1 MKKIRIA
8 AAVVIMMMGMIFPS
22 FISSAASLGETVS
35 QNTEATLKAVD
46 YYTDEKTAALLVPS
60 RYSATEKLNK
70 KLEISK
76 RDGKDITKITDEEAI
91 QELNQDN
98 VKAISFGEAFERV
111 QGEIGQ
117 TIQRIVDSTAGAQ
130 DKGSTFYTEKISQN
144 KEKLL
149 LGLAYIERL
158 YNFNMGEKNIKDVL
172 LYEPGTYGIKVD
184 VLDWLI
190 KIGSAGGDT
199 LKLSNSN
206 KVFGYNKLFWSVT
219 GSFDLGAFLEENR
232 QKWIPDMTLDEWLL
246 QESPAFIVDDST
258 SDSTAGT
265 GLYSRLYNDAVM
277 QPYILPLLNVSEDS
291 IYVIANSATITFGIV
306 DCYLDRDLKISD
318 PVQYAEKREEFRKDL
333 EQGARQQK
341 AFIDLWRRVTKPENI
356 GQLTSNR
363 IVLDSLRIYSD
374 TTTSGQTEW
383 SAKFGE
389 KASIGVKEFFT
400 PLNLYDN
407 FMFSDGMAAGTGVRY
422 YLSKALS
429 ERGLATY
436 AHELTHLLVSPV
448 MLNKYGIRDGMQ
460 AEVYTRGM
468 FEPYELNDPPVFNL
482 NLIYDRQAFNE
493 RFHNAVPE
501 RFQDEK
507 DLQSYM
513 SGILDVIYTL
523 DYAEADIM
531 FSKTPEEKKKWFHKL
546 EQVEDTKTRSN
557 QGDAGSKHNLDSVRE
572 LTLDEAKELNNIDDL
587 IGNSII
593 VSRYEVDGTKTTGT
607 MASNGYYVVPLFSAN
622 YAGVQNDL
630 GVSGDV
636 MIRRQAFELLAEYG
650 YYEGMVPYISNQYKS
665 AAQSDQTILSDTYIL
680 RNIFGSTYATMA
692 DFKKGMFQKRIENVQ
707 KLKPVTIQWNNQTVT
722 IKNFAALQQ
731 LMKEAVESDLVNVNV
746 TPGGSNNI
754 RAQATQVEQLKA
766 EIFRAY
772 LFQTKDFQESIYGDG
787 QEPVEPTA
795 TPEVKPT
802 AAPTA
807 TPEVTPTVAPTA
819 TPEVT
824 PTVAPTVTPDAKP
837 DVTPGTTGKPDMTPG
852 VKPTAAPTNTP
863 GVKPTAAPTATPGEK
878 PVVTPGVKP
887 TAVPTNTP
895 GVKPT
900 AAPTNTPG
908 VKPTAVPT
916 NTPGVKPTVAPTN
929 TPGVKPTAVPT
940 NTPGVKPTAAPTAT
954 PGENPG
960 VTPDVKPTIAPS
972 DKPPVQPPADKPTL
986 TPGNMQTSAPAEK
999 DPAMSD
1005 NDNLLP
1011 DEDDDSILDG
1021 GALKSELLIAR
1032 VSASSK
1038 SQIIRWN
1045 SVKSADGYYIYGAK
1059 GNGKYKCLRTVS
1071 KKVLRWKRTGLK
1083 KGTQY
1088 RYYVM
1093 AYKIIDGKRVSISRS
1108 LPAYSI
1114 TKGGKYSDPVKLKAK
1129 RSFISVKSGKKIK
1142 LQVKAAGKKMNK
1154 ASKKVRYISANPS
1167 IAKVSKKGT
1176 ITGGRR
1182 GTCYIYCVAWNGL
1195 SKKIKVKVK

>member
-1 MKKIRIA
+1 MKKIRI
-8 AAVVIMMMGMIFPS
+8 VVVAMIMMLGMIVPS
-22 FISSAASLGETVS
+22 FICSAASVGETVS
-35 QNTEATLKAVD
+35 QNTEAALKAVD
-46 YYTDEKTAALLVPS
+46 YYKDEKVLGLVAPT
-60 RYSATEKLNK
+60 RYSLTDKLNK

-76 RDGKDITKITDEEAI
+76 RDGRDITKITDEEAI
-91 QELNQDN
+91 LELNQDN

-111 QGEIGQ
+111 QGEIGPI
-117 TIQRIVDSTAGAQ
+117 IQGIVDSSAGAQ
-130 DKGSTFYTEKISQN
+130 NQASTLLTEKILQN

-149 LGLAYIERL
+149 LGLSYVERL
-158 YNFNMGEKNIKDVL
+158 YNFNMGEKNIRDVL

-219 GSFDLGAFLEENR
+219 ASMNLGAFLEENR

-246 QESPAFIVDDST
+246 QESPAFIVDDSA
-258 SDSTAGT
+258 SDLTAGT
-265 GLYSRLYNDAVM
+265 GLYRRLYNDAVM

-306 DCYLDRDLKISD
+306 DCYLDRNLKSTNA
-318 PVQYAEKREEFRKDL
+318 VQYAEKREEFRKDL
-333 EQGARQQK
+333 EQSARQQK

-374 TTTSGQTEW
+374 TTTSGQAEW

-389 KASIGVKEFFT
+389 AASIGVREFFT

-422 YLSKALS
+422 YLSKALT

-448 MLNKYGIRDGMQ
+448 MLNQNGIRDGMQ

-501 RFQDEK
+501 RFQSEK

-513 SGILDVIYTL
+513 SGLLDVIYTL

-587 IGNSII
+587 IQNSII

-650 YYEGMVPYISNQYKS
+650 YYEGMVPYISNQYKA

-680 RNIFGSTYATMA
+680 KNIFGGTYGTMA
-692 DFKKGMFQKRIENVQ
+692 DFKKAMFQKRIDKVKE
-707 KLKPVTIQWNNQTVT
+707 LKPVTIQWNNQTVT
-722 IKNFAALQQ
+722 IKNFEALQQ
-731 LMKEAVESDLVNVNV
+731 LMKEAVESDLVNVSV

-754 RAQATQVEQLKA
+754 RAQATQIELLKA

-802 AAPTA
+802 A
-807 TPEVTPTVAPTA
+807 TPT
-819 TPEVT
+819 
-824 PTVAPTVTPDAKP
+824 
-837 DVTPGTTGKPDMTPG
+837 MTPG
-852 VKPTAAPTNTP
+852 VKPTATPTATPEAGPTATPDVTPEATEAP
-863 GVKPTAAPTATPGEK
+863 GVKPTATPTATPGVKPSATPNVTPEATEK
-878 PVVTPGVKP
+878 PEVKP
-887 TAVPTNTP
+887 TAT
-895 GVKPT
+895 
-900 AAPTNTPG
+900 
-908 VKPTAVPT
+908 
-916 NTPGVKPTVAPTN
+916 
-929 TPGVKPTAVPT
+929 
-940 NTPGVKPTAAPTAT
+940 
-954 PGENPG
+954 
-960 VTPDVKPTIAPS
+960 PS
-972 DKPPVQPPADKPTL
+972 DKPSVQPPADLPTA
-986 TPGNMQTSAPAEK
+986 TPGNMQTSAPADTDPGMPDK
-999 DPAMSD
+999 DD
-1005 NDNLLP
+1005 LVP
-1011 DEDDDSILDG
+1011 DGDDDSILEE
-1021 GALKSELLIAR
+1021 GALKSEPLIAK
-1032 VSASSK
+1032 VSASNK

-1045 SVKSADGYYIYGAK
+1045 SVKSADGYFIYGAK
-1059 GNGKYKCLRTVS
+1059 ANGKYKCLRTVS

-1083 KGTQY
+1083 KGTSY
-1088 RYYVM
+1088 RYYVE
-1093 AYKIIDGKRVSISRS
+1093 AYKLIDGKRVSLSKS
-1108 LPAYSI
+1108 LPAYST
-1114 TKGGKYSDPVKLKAK
+1114 TKGGKYGNPVKLQTK
-1129 RSFISVKSGKKIK
+1129 RSLVSVKSGKKMK
-1142 LQVKAAGKKMNK
+1142 LKVKAAGKKMNK

-1176 ITGGRR
+1176 VTGGRR

-1195 SKKIKVKVK
+1195 SKKIKVRVK

>member
-1 MKKIRIA
+1 MKKIRI
-8 AAVVIMMMGMIFPS
+8 VVVAMIMMLGIIVPS
-22 FISSAASLGETVS
+22 FICSAASVGETVS
-35 QNTEATLKAVD
+35 KNTEAALKAVD
-46 YYTDEKTAALLVPS
+46 YYKDEKISALLVPS

-76 RDGKDITKITDEEAI
+76 RDGRNI

-149 LGLAYIERL
+149 LGLSYVERL
-158 YNFNMGEKNIKDVL
+158 YNFNMGEKNIRDVL

-219 GSFDLGAFLEENR
+219 ASMNLGAFLEENR

-246 QESPAFIVDDST
+246 QESPAFIVDDSA
-258 SDSTAGT
+258 SDPTAGT

-306 DCYLDRDLKISD
+306 DCYLDRNLKSTNA
-318 PVQYAEKREEFRKDL
+318 VQYAEKREEFRKDL
-333 EQGARQQK
+333 EQSARQQK

-374 TTTSGQTEW
+374 TTTSGQAEW

-389 KASIGVKEFFT
+389 AASIGVREFFT

-422 YLSKALS
+422 YLSKALT

-448 MLNKYGIRDGMQ
+448 MLNQNGIRDGMQ

-501 RFQDEK
+501 RFQSEK

-513 SGILDVIYTL
+513 SGLLDVIYTL

-587 IGNSII
+587 IQNSII

-650 YYEGMVPYISNQYKS
+650 YYEGMVPYISNQYKA

-680 RNIFGSTYATMA
+680 KNIFGGTYGTMA
-692 DFKKGMFQKRIENVQ
+692 DFKKAMFQKRIDKVKE
-707 KLKPVTIQWNNQTVT
+707 LKPVTIQWNNQTVT
-722 IKNFAALQQ
+722 IKNFEALQQ
-731 LMKEAVESDLVNVNV
+731 LMKEAVESDLVNVSV

-754 RAQATQVEQLKA
+754 RAQATQIELLKA

-802 AAPTA
+802 AVPTMTPTA
-807 TPEVTPTVAPTA
+807 TPEVKPTA
-819 TPEVT
+819 TPT
-824 PTVAPTVTPDAKP
+824 A
-837 DVTPGTTGKPDMTPG
+837 TPG
-852 VKPTAAPTNTP
+852 VKPSATP
-863 GVKPTAAPTATPGEK
+863 NVTPEATEKPEVKPTAT
-878 PVVTPGVKP
+878 PVVTPEASAAPGKSPEPSEKPNVTPEATEKPEVKP
-887 TAVPTNTP
+887 S
-895 GVKPT
+895 
-900 AAPTNTPG
+900 
-908 VKPTAVPT
+908 
-916 NTPGVKPTVAPTN
+916 
-929 TPGVKPTAVPT
+929 
-940 NTPGVKPTAAPTAT
+940 AT
-954 PGENPG
+954 
-960 VTPDVKPTIAPS
+960 PS
-972 DKPPVQPPADKPTL
+972 DKPSVQPPADLPTA
-986 TPGNMQTSAPAEK
+986 TPGNMQTSAPADTDPGMPDK
-999 DPAMSD
+999 DD
-1005 NDNLLP
+1005 LVP
-1011 DEDDDSILDG
+1011 DGDDDSILEE
-1021 GALKSELLIAR
+1021 GAPKSELLIAK
-1032 VSASSK
+1032 VSASNK

-1045 SVKSADGYYIYGAK
+1045 SVKSADGYFIYGAK
-1059 GNGKYKCLRTVS
+1059 ANGKYKCLRTVS

-1083 KGTQY
+1083 KGTPY
-1088 RYYVM
+1088 RYYVK
-1093 AYKIIDGKRVSISRS
+1093 AYKLIDGKRVSLTKS
-1108 LPAYSI
+1108 LPAYSM
-1114 TKGGKYSDPVKLKAK
+1114 TKGGKYGNPVKLRTK
-1129 RSFISVKSGKKIK
+1129 RSLVSVKSGKKIK
-1142 LQVKAAGKKMNK
+1142 LNVKAAGKKMNK

-1176 ITGGRR
+1176 VTGGRR

-1195 SKKIKVKVK
+1195 SKKIKVRVK

>member
-1 MKKIRIA
+1 MKKIRI
-8 AAVVIMMMGMIFPS
+8 VVVAMIMMLGIIVPS
-22 FISSAASLGETVS
+22 FICSAASVGETVS
-35 QNTEATLKAVD
+35 QNTEAALKAVD
-46 YYTDEKTAALLVPS
+46 YYKDEKVLGLVAPP
-60 RYSATEKLNK
+60 RYSLTDKLNK

-76 RDGKDITKITDEEAI
+76 RDGRDITKITDEEAI
-91 QELNQDN
+91 LELNQDN

-111 QGEIGQ
+111 QGEIGPI
-117 TIQRIVDSTAGAQ
+117 IQRIVDSSAGAQ
-130 DKGSTFYTEKISQN
+130 NQDSTLLTEKILQN

-149 LGLAYIERL
+149 LGLSYVERL
-158 YNFNMGEKNIKDVL
+158 YNFNMGEKNIRDVL

-219 GSFDLGAFLEENR
+219 ASMNLGAFLEENR

-246 QESPAFIVDDST
+246 QESPAYIVDDSA
-258 SDSTAGT
+258 SDPTAGT
-265 GLYSRLYNDAVM
+265 GLYSRLYNDVVM

-306 DCYLDRDLKISD
+306 DCYVDRNLKSTNA
-318 PVQYAEKREEFRKDL
+318 VQYAEKREEFRKDL
-333 EQGARQQK
+333 EQSARQQK

-374 TTTSGQTEW
+374 TTTSGQAEW

-389 KASIGVKEFFT
+389 AASIGVREFFT

-422 YLSKALS
+422 YLSKALT

-448 MLNKYGIRDGMQ
+448 MLNQNGIRDGMQ

-501 RFQDEK
+501 RFQSEK
-507 DLQSYM
+507 DLKSYM
-513 SGILDVIYTL
+513 SGLLDVIYTL

-587 IGNSII
+587 IQNSII

-650 YYEGMVPYISNQYKS
+650 YYEGMVPYISNQYKA

-680 RNIFGSTYATMA
+680 KNIFGGTYGTMA
-692 DFKKGMFQKRIENVQ
+692 DFKKAMFQKRIDKVKE
-707 KLKPVTIQWNNQTVT
+707 LKPVTIQWNNQTVT
-722 IKNFAALQQ
+722 IKNFEALQQ
-731 LMKEAVESDLVNVNV
+731 LMKEAVESDLVNVSV

-754 RAQATQVEQLKA
+754 RAQATQIELLKA

-802 AAPTA
+802 AVPTMTPTA
-807 TPEVTPTVAPTA
+807 TPEVKPTA
-819 TPEVT
+819 TPT
-824 PTVAPTVTPDAKP
+824 A
-837 DVTPGTTGKPDMTPG
+837 TPG
-852 VKPTAAPTNTP
+852 VKPSATP
-863 GVKPTAAPTATPGEK
+863 NVTPEATEKPEVKPTAT
-878 PVVTPGVKP
+878 PVVTPEASAAPGKSPEPSEKPNVTPEATEKPEVKP
-887 TAVPTNTP
+887 S
-895 GVKPT
+895 
-900 AAPTNTPG
+900 
-908 VKPTAVPT
+908 
-916 NTPGVKPTVAPTN
+916 
-929 TPGVKPTAVPT
+929 
-940 NTPGVKPTAAPTAT
+940 AT
-954 PGENPG
+954 
-960 VTPDVKPTIAPS
+960 PS
-972 DKPPVQPPADKPTL
+972 DKPSVQPPADLPTA
-986 TPGNMQTSAPAEK
+986 TPGNMQTSAPADTDPGMPDK
-999 DPAMSD
+999 DD
-1005 NDNLLP
+1005 LVP
-1011 DEDDDSILDG
+1011 DGDDDSILEE
-1021 GALKSELLIAR
+1021 GALKSEPLIAK
-1032 VSASSK
+1032 VSASNK

-1045 SVKSADGYYIYGAK
+1045 SVKSADGYFIYGAK
-1059 GNGKYKCLRTVS
+1059 ANGKYKCLRTVS

-1083 KGTQY
+1083 KGTSY
-1088 RYYVM
+1088 RYYVE
-1093 AYKIIDGKRVSISRS
+1093 AYKLIDGKRVSLSKS
-1108 LPAYSI
+1108 LPAYST
-1114 TKGGKYSDPVKLKAK
+1114 TKGGKYGNPVKLRTK
-1129 RSFISVKSGKKIK
+1129 RSLVSVKSGKKIK
-1142 LQVKAAGKKMNK
+1142 LNVKAAGKKMNK

-1167 IAKVSKKGT
+1167 IAKVSKKG
-1176 ITGGRR
+1176 IVTGGRR
-1182 GTCYIYCVAWNGL
+1182 GTCYVYCVAWNGL
-1195 SKKIKVKVK
+1195 SKKIKVRVK

>member
-1 MKKIRIA
+1 MKKIRI
-8 AAVVIMMMGMIFPS
+8 VVVAMIMMLGIIVPS
-22 FISSAASLGETVS
+22 FICSAASVGETVS
-35 QNTEATLKAVD
+35 KNTKAALKAVD
-46 YYTDEKTAALLVPS
+46 YYKDEKISALLVPS

-76 RDGKDITKITDEEAI
+76 RDGRNITEITDEEAI

-149 LGLAYIERL
+149 LGLSYVERL
-158 YNFNMGEKNIKDVL
+158 YNFNMGEKNIRDVL

-219 GSFDLGAFLEENR
+219 ASMNLGAFLEENR

-246 QESPAFIVDDST
+246 QESPAFIVDDSA
-258 SDSTAGT
+258 SDPTAGT

-306 DCYLDRDLKISD
+306 DCYLDRNLKSTNA
-318 PVQYAEKREEFRKDL
+318 VQYAEKREEFRKDL
-333 EQGARQQK
+333 EQSARQQK

-374 TTTSGQTEW
+374 TTTSGQAEW

-389 KASIGVKEFFT
+389 AASIGVREFFT

-422 YLSKALS
+422 YLSKALT

-448 MLNKYGIRDGMQ
+448 MLNQNGIRDGMQ

-501 RFQDEK
+501 RFQSEK

-513 SGILDVIYTL
+513 SGLLDVIYTL

-587 IGNSII
+587 IQNSII

-650 YYEGMVPYISNQYKS
+650 YYEGMVPYISNQYKA

-680 RNIFGSTYATMA
+680 KNIFGGTYGTMA
-692 DFKKGMFQKRIENVQ
+692 DFKKAMFQKRIDKVKE
-707 KLKPVTIQWNNQTVT
+707 LKPVTIQWNNQTVT
-722 IKNFAALQQ
+722 IKNFEALQQ
-731 LMKEAVESDLVNVNV
+731 LMKEAVESDLVNVSV

-754 RAQATQVEQLKA
+754 RAQATQIELLKA

-802 AAPTA
+802 AVPTMTPTA
-807 TPEVTPTVAPTA
+807 TPEVKPTA
-819 TPEVT
+819 TPT
-824 PTVAPTVTPDAKP
+824 A
-837 DVTPGTTGKPDMTPG
+837 TPG
-852 VKPTAAPTNTP
+852 VKPSATP
-863 GVKPTAAPTATPGEK
+863 NVTPEATEKPEVKPTAT
-878 PVVTPGVKP
+878 PVVTPEASAAPGKSPEPSEKPNVTPEATEKPEVKP
-887 TAVPTNTP
+887 S
-895 GVKPT
+895 
-900 AAPTNTPG
+900 
-908 VKPTAVPT
+908 
-916 NTPGVKPTVAPTN
+916 
-929 TPGVKPTAVPT
+929 
-940 NTPGVKPTAAPTAT
+940 AT
-954 PGENPG
+954 
-960 VTPDVKPTIAPS
+960 PS
-972 DKPPVQPPADKPTL
+972 DKPSVQPPADLPTA
-986 TPGNMQTSAPAEK
+986 TPGNMQTSAPADTDPGMPDK
-999 DPAMSD
+999 DD
-1005 NDNLLP
+1005 LVP
-1011 DEDDDSILDG
+1011 DGDDDSILEE
-1021 GALKSELLIAR
+1021 GALKSELLIAK
-1032 VSASSK
+1032 VSASNK

-1045 SVKSADGYYIYGAK
+1045 SVKSADGYFIYGAK
-1059 GNGKYKCLRTVS
+1059 ANGKYKCLRTVS

-1093 AYKIIDGKRVSISRS
+1093 AYKIIDGKRVSLTKS
-1108 LPAYSI
+1108 LPAYSM
-1114 TKGGKYSDPVKLKAK
+1114 TKGGKYGNPVKLQTK
-1129 RSFISVKSGKKIK
+1129 RSLVSVKSGKKMK
-1142 LQVKAAGKKMNK
+1142 LKVKAAGKKMNK

-1176 ITGGRR
+1176 VTGGRR

-1195 SKKIKVKVK
+1195 SKKIKVRVK

>member
-1 MKKIRIA
+1 MKKIRI
-8 AAVVIMMMGMIFPS
+8 VVVAMIMMLGIIVPS
-22 FISSAASLGETVS
+22 FICSAASVGETVS
-35 QNTEATLKAVD
+35 KNTEAALKAVD
-46 YYTDEKTAALLVPS
+46 YYKDEKISALLVPS

-76 RDGKDITKITDEEAI
+76 RDGRNITEITDEEAI

-149 LGLAYIERL
+149 LGLSYVERL
-158 YNFNMGEKNIKDVL
+158 YNFNMGEKNIRDVL
-172 LYEPGTYGIKVD
+172 LYEPDTYGIKVD

-219 GSFDLGAFLEENR
+219 ASMNLGAFLEENR

-246 QESPAFIVDDST
+246 QESPAFIVDDSA
-258 SDSTAGT
+258 SDPTAGT

-306 DCYLDRDLKISD
+306 DCYLDRNLKSTNA
-318 PVQYAEKREEFRKDL
+318 VQYAEKREEFRKDL
-333 EQGARQQK
+333 KQSARQQK
-341 AFIDLWRRVTKPENI
+341 AFIDLWRRVTKPENR

-374 TTTSGQTEW
+374 TTTSGQAEW

-389 KASIGVKEFFT
+389 AASIGVREFFT

-422 YLSKALS
+422 YLSKALT

-448 MLNKYGIRDGMQ
+448 MLNQNGIRDGMQ

-501 RFQDEK
+501 RFQSEK

-513 SGILDVIYTL
+513 SGLLDVIYTL
-523 DYAEADIM
+523 DYAEADVM

-587 IGNSII
+587 IQNSII

-650 YYEGMVPYISNQYKS
+650 YYEGMVPYISNQYKA

-680 RNIFGSTYATMA
+680 KNIFGGTYGTMA
-692 DFKKGMFQKRIENVQ
+692 DFKKAMFQKRIDKVKE
-707 KLKPVTIQWNNQTVT
+707 LKPVTIQWNNQTVT
-722 IKNFAALQQ
+722 IKNFEALQQ
-731 LMKEAVESDLVNVNV
+731 LMKEAVESDLVNVSV

-754 RAQATQVEQLKA
+754 RAQATQIELLKA

-802 AAPTA
+802 AVPTMTPTA
-807 TPEVTPTVAPTA
+807 TPEVKPTA
-819 TPEVT
+819 TPT
-824 PTVAPTVTPDAKP
+824 A
-837 DVTPGTTGKPDMTPG
+837 TPG
-852 VKPTAAPTNTP
+852 VKPSATP
-863 GVKPTAAPTATPGEK
+863 NVTPEATEKPEVKPTAT
-878 PVVTPGVKP
+878 PVVTPEASAAPGKSPEPSEKPNVTPEATEKPEVKP
-887 TAVPTNTP
+887 S
-895 GVKPT
+895 
-900 AAPTNTPG
+900 
-908 VKPTAVPT
+908 
-916 NTPGVKPTVAPTN
+916 
-929 TPGVKPTAVPT
+929 
-940 NTPGVKPTAAPTAT
+940 AT
-954 PGENPG
+954 
-960 VTPDVKPTIAPS
+960 PS
-972 DKPPVQPPADKPTL
+972 DKPSVQPPADLPTA
-986 TPGNMQTSAPAEK
+986 TPGNMQTSAPADTDPGMPDK
-999 DPAMSD
+999 DD
-1005 NDNLLP
+1005 LVP
-1011 DEDDDSILDG
+1011 DGDDDSILEE
-1021 GALKSELLIAR
+1021 GALKSELLIAK
-1032 VSASSK
+1032 VSASNK

-1045 SVKSADGYYIYGAK
+1045 SVKSADGYFIYGAK
-1059 GNGKYKCLRTVS
+1059 ANGKYKCLRTVS

-1093 AYKIIDGKRVSISRS
+1093 AYKIIDGKRVSLTKS
-1108 LPAYSI
+1108 LPAYSM
-1114 TKGGKYSDPVKLKAK
+1114 TKGGKYGNPVKLQTK
-1129 RSFISVKSGKKIK
+1129 RSLVSVKSGKKMK
-1142 LQVKAAGKKMNK
+1142 LKVKAAGKKMNK

-1176 ITGGRR
+1176 VTGGRR

-1195 SKKIKVKVK
+1195 SKKIKVRVK

>member
-1 MKKIRIA
+1 MKKIRI
-8 AAVVIMMMGMIFPS
+8 VVVAMIMMLGMIVPS
-22 FISSAASLGETVS
+22 FICSAASVGETVS
-35 QNTEATLKAVD
+35 QNTEAALKAVD
-46 YYTDEKTAALLVPS
+46 YYKDEKVLGLVAPT
-60 RYSATEKLNK
+60 RYSLTDKLNK

-76 RDGKDITKITDEEAI
+76 RDGRDITKITDEEAI
-91 QELNQDN
+91 LELNQDN

-111 QGEIGQ
+111 QGEIGPI
-117 TIQRIVDSTAGAQ
+117 IQRIVDSTAGAQ

-149 LGLAYIERL
+149 LGLSYIERL
-158 YNFNMGEKNIKDVL
+158 YNFNMGEKNIRDVL
-172 LYEPGTYGIKVD
+172 LYEPGTYEIKVD

-219 GSFDLGAFLEENR
+219 ASMNLGAFLEENR

-246 QESPAFIVDDST
+246 QESPAFIVDDSA
-258 SDSTAGT
+258 SDPTAGT
-265 GLYSRLYNDAVM
+265 GLYRRLYNDAVM

-306 DCYLDRDLKISD
+306 DCYVDRNLKSTNA
-318 PVQYAEKREEFRKDL
+318 VQYAEKREEFRKDL
-333 EQGARQQK
+333 EQSARQQK

-374 TTTSGQTEW
+374 TTTSGQAEW

-389 KASIGVKEFFT
+389 AASIGVREFFT

-422 YLSKALS
+422 YLSKALT

-448 MLNKYGIRDGMQ
+448 MLNQNGIRDGMQ

-501 RFQDEK
+501 RFQSEK

-513 SGILDVIYTL
+513 SGLLDVIYTL

-587 IGNSII
+587 IQNSII

-650 YYEGMVPYISNQYKS
+650 YYEGMVPYISNQYKA

-680 RNIFGSTYATMA
+680 KNIFGGTYGTMA
-692 DFKKGMFQKRIENVQ
+692 DFKKAMFQKRIDKVKE
-707 KLKPVTIQWNNQTVT
+707 LKPVTIQWNNQTVT
-722 IKNFAALQQ
+722 IKNFDALQQ
-731 LMKEAVESDLVNVNV
+731 LMKEAVEYDLINVSV

-754 RAQATQVEQLKA
+754 RAQATQIELLKA

-802 AAPTA
+802 AVPT
-807 TPEVTPTVAPTA
+807 
-819 TPEVT
+819 
-824 PTVAPTVTPDAKP
+824 
-837 DVTPGTTGKPDMTPG
+837 MTPG
-852 VKPTAAPTNTP
+852 VT
-863 GVKPTAAPTATPGEK
+863 PTAAPTATPEAG
-878 PVVTPGVKP
+878 PTATPDVTPEATEAPGVKP
-887 TAVPTNTP
+887 TATPTATP
-895 GVKPT
+895 GVKPS
-900 AAPTNTPG
+900 ATPNVTPEATEKPE
-908 VKPTAVPT
+908 VKPTA
-916 NTPGVKPTVAPTN
+916 TPVVTPEASEAPGKSPEPSEKPNVTPEATEKPEVKPS
-929 TPGVKPTAVPT
+929 
-940 NTPGVKPTAAPTAT
+940 AT
-954 PGENPG
+954 
-960 VTPDVKPTIAPS
+960 PS
-972 DKPPVQPPADKPTL
+972 DKPSVQPPADLPTA
-986 TPGNMQTSAPAEK
+986 TPGNMQTSAPADTDPGMPDK
-999 DPAMSD
+999 DD
-1005 NDNLLP
+1005 LVP
-1011 DEDDDSILDG
+1011 DGDDDSILEE
-1021 GALKSELLIAR
+1021 GALKSEPLIAK
-1032 VSASSK
+1032 VSASNK

-1045 SVKSADGYYIYGAK
+1045 SVKSADGYFIYGAK
-1059 GNGKYKCLRTVS
+1059 ANGKYKCLRTVS

-1083 KGTQY
+1083 KGTSY
-1088 RYYVM
+1088 RYYVE
-1093 AYKIIDGKRVSISRS
+1093 AYKLIDGKRVSLSKS
-1108 LPAYSI
+1108 LPAYST
-1114 TKGGKYSDPVKLKAK
+1114 TKGGKYGNPVKLQTK
-1129 RSFISVKSGKKIK
+1129 RSLVSVKSGKKMK
-1142 LQVKAAGKKMNK
+1142 LKVKAAGKKMNK

-1176 ITGGRR
+1176 VTGGRR

-1195 SKKIKVKVK
+1195 SKKIKVRVK

>member
-1 MKKIRIA
+1 MKKIRI
-8 AAVVIMMMGMIFPS
+8 VVVAMIMMLGMIVPS
-22 FISSAASLGETVS
+22 FICSAASVGETVS
-35 QNTEATLKAVD
+35 QNTEAALKAVD
-46 YYTDEKTAALLVPS
+46 YYKDEKVLGLVAPT
-60 RYSATEKLNK
+60 RYSLTDKLNK
-70 KLEISK
+70 KREISK
-76 RDGKDITKITDEEAI
+76 RDGRDITKITDEEAI
-91 QELNQDN
+91 LELNQDN

-111 QGEIGQ
+111 QGEIGPI
-117 TIQRIVDSTAGAQ
+117 IQRIVDSSAGAQ
-130 DKGSTFYTEKISQN
+130 NQASTLLTEKILQN

-149 LGLAYIERL
+149 LGLSYVERL
-158 YNFNMGEKNIKDVL
+158 YNFNMGEKNIRDVL

-219 GSFDLGAFLEENR
+219 ASMNLGAFLEENR

-246 QESPAFIVDDST
+246 QESPAYIVDDSA
-258 SDSTAGT
+258 SDLTAGT
-265 GLYSRLYNDAVM
+265 GLYRRLYNDAVM

-306 DCYLDRDLKISD
+306 DCYVDRNLKSTNA
-318 PVQYAEKREEFRKDL
+318 VQYAEKREEFRKDL
-333 EQGARQQK
+333 EQSARQQK

-374 TTTSGQTEW
+374 TTTSGQAEW

-389 KASIGVKEFFT
+389 AASIGVREFFT

-422 YLSKALS
+422 YLSKALT

-448 MLNKYGIRDGMQ
+448 MLNQNGIRDGMQ

-501 RFQDEK
+501 RFQSEK

-513 SGILDVIYTL
+513 SGLLDVIYTL

-587 IGNSII
+587 IQNSII

-650 YYEGMVPYISNQYKS
+650 YYEGMVPYISNQYKA

-680 RNIFGSTYATMA
+680 KNIFGGTYGTMA
-692 DFKKGMFQKRIENVQ
+692 DFKKAMFQKRIDKVKE
-707 KLKPVTIQWNNQTVT
+707 LKPVTIQWNNQTVT
-722 IKNFAALQQ
+722 IKNFDALQQ
-731 LMKEAVESDLVNVNV
+731 LMKEAVEYDLINVNV
-746 TPGGSNNI
+746 TSGGYNNI
-754 RAQATQVEQLKA
+754 RAQATQVELLKA
-766 EIFRAY
+766 QIFRAY
-772 LFQTKDFQESIYGDG
+772 LSQTKDFQESIYGVA

-802 AAPTA
+802 A
-807 TPEVTPTVAPTA
+807 TPT
-819 TPEVT
+819 
-824 PTVAPTVTPDAKP
+824 
-837 DVTPGTTGKPDMTPG
+837 MTPG
-852 VKPTAAPTNTP
+852 VKPTATPTATPEAGPTATPDVTPEATEAP
-863 GVKPTAAPTATPGEK
+863 GVKPTATPTATPGVKPSATPNVTPEATEK
-878 PVVTPGVKP
+878 PEVKPTATPVVTPEASAAPGKSPEPSEKPNVTPEATEKPEVKP
-887 TAVPTNTP
+887 S
-895 GVKPT
+895 
-900 AAPTNTPG
+900 
-908 VKPTAVPT
+908 
-916 NTPGVKPTVAPTN
+916 
-929 TPGVKPTAVPT
+929 
-940 NTPGVKPTAAPTAT
+940 AT
-954 PGENPG
+954 
-960 VTPDVKPTIAPS
+960 PS
-972 DKPPVQPPADKPTL
+972 DKPSVQPPADLPTA
-986 TPGNMQTSAPAEK
+986 TPGNMQTSAPADTDPGMPDK
-999 DPAMSD
+999 DD
-1005 NDNLLP
+1005 LVP
-1011 DEDDDSILDG
+1011 DGDDDSILEE
-1021 GALKSELLIAR
+1021 GALKSEPLIAK
-1032 VSASSK
+1032 VSASNK

-1045 SVKSADGYYIYGAK
+1045 SVKSADGYFIYGAK
-1059 GNGKYKCLRTVS
+1059 ANGKYKCLRTVS

-1083 KGTQY
+1083 KGTSY
-1088 RYYVM
+1088 RYYVE
-1093 AYKIIDGKRVSISRS
+1093 AYKLIDGKRVSLTKS
-1108 LPAYSI
+1108 LPAYSM
-1114 TKGGKYSDPVKLKAK
+1114 TKGGKYGNPVKLQTK
-1129 RSFISVKSGKKIK
+1129 RSLVSVKSGKKMK
-1142 LQVKAAGKKMNK
+1142 LKVKAAGKKMNK

-1176 ITGGRR
+1176 VTGGRR

-1195 SKKIKVKVK
+1195 SKKIKVRVK

>member
-1 MKKIRIA
+1 MKKIRI
-8 AAVVIMMMGMIFPS
+8 VVVAMIMMLGIIVPS
-22 FISSAASLGETVS
+22 FICSAASVGETVS
-35 QNTEATLKAVD
+35 QNTEAALKAVD
-46 YYTDEKTAALLVPS
+46 YYKDEKVLGLVAPT
-60 RYSATEKLNK
+60 RYSLTDKLNK

-76 RDGKDITKITDEEAI
+76 RDGRDITKITDEEAI
-91 QELNQDN
+91 LELNQDN

-111 QGEIGQ
+111 QGEIGPI
-117 TIQRIVDSTAGAQ
+117 IQRIVDSSAGAQ
-130 DKGSTFYTEKISQN
+130 NQDSTLLTEKILQN

-149 LGLAYIERL
+149 LGLSYIERL
-158 YNFNMGEKNIKDVL
+158 YNFNMGEKNIRDVL

-219 GSFDLGAFLEENR
+219 ASMNLGAFLEENR

-246 QESPAFIVDDST
+246 QESPAYIVDDSA
-258 SDSTAGT
+258 SDPTAGT
-265 GLYSRLYNDAVM
+265 GLYSRLYNDVVM

-306 DCYLDRDLKISD
+306 DCYVDRNLKSTNA
-318 PVQYAEKREEFRKDL
+318 VQYAEKREEFRKDL
-333 EQGARQQK
+333 EQSARQQK

-374 TTTSGQTEW
+374 TTTSGQAEW

-389 KASIGVKEFFT
+389 AASIGVREFFT

-422 YLSKALS
+422 YLSKALT

-448 MLNKYGIRDGMQ
+448 MLNQNGIRDGMQ

-501 RFQDEK
+501 RFQSEK

-513 SGILDVIYTL
+513 SGLLDVIYTL

-587 IGNSII
+587 IQNSII

-607 MASNGYYVVPLFSAN
+607 MTSNGYYVVPLFSAN

-650 YYEGMVPYISNQYKS
+650 YYEGMVPYISNQYKA

-680 RNIFGSTYATMA
+680 KNIFGGTYGTMA
-692 DFKKGMFQKRIENVQ
+692 DFKKAMFQKRIDKVKE
-707 KLKPVTIQWNNQTVT
+707 LKPVTIQWNNQTVT
-722 IKNFAALQQ
+722 IKNFEALQQ
-731 LMKEAVESDLVNVNV
+731 LMKEAVESDLVNVSV

-754 RAQATQVEQLKA
+754 RAQATQIELLKA

-802 AAPTA
+802 AVPTA
-807 TPEVTPTVAPTA
+807 TPGVT
-819 TPEVT
+819 
-824 PTVAPTVTPDAKP
+824 
-837 DVTPGTTGKPDMTPG
+837 
-852 VKPTAAPTNTP
+852 
-863 GVKPTAAPTATPGEK
+863 PTAAPTATPEAG
-878 PVVTPGVKP
+878 PTATPDVTPEATEAPGVKP
-887 TAVPTNTP
+887 TATPTATP
-895 GVKPT
+895 GVKPS
-900 AAPTNTPG
+900 ATPNVTPEATEKPE
-908 VKPTAVPT
+908 VKPTA
-916 NTPGVKPTVAPTN
+916 TPVVTPEASAAPGKSPEPSEKPNVTPEATEKPEVKPS
-929 TPGVKPTAVPT
+929 
-940 NTPGVKPTAAPTAT
+940 AT
-954 PGENPG
+954 
-960 VTPDVKPTIAPS
+960 PS
-972 DKPPVQPPADKPTL
+972 DKPSVQPPADLPTA
-986 TPGNMQTSAPAEK
+986 TPGNMQTSAPADTDPGMPDK
-999 DPAMSD
+999 DD
-1005 NDNLLP
+1005 LVP
-1011 DEDDDSILDG
+1011 DGDDDSILEE
-1021 GALKSELLIAR
+1021 GALKSEPLIAK
-1032 VSASSK
+1032 VSASNK

-1045 SVKSADGYYIYGAK
+1045 SVKSADGYFIYGAK
-1059 GNGKYKCLRTVS
+1059 ANGKYKCLRTVS

-1083 KGTQY
+1083 KGTSY
-1088 RYYVM
+1088 RYYVE
-1093 AYKIIDGKRVSISRS
+1093 AYKLIDGKRVSLSKS
-1108 LPAYSI
+1108 LPAYST
-1114 TKGGKYSDPVKLKAK
+1114 TKGGKYGNPVKLQTK
-1129 RSFISVKSGKKIK
+1129 RSLVSVKSGKKMK
-1142 LQVKAAGKKMNK
+1142 LKVKAAGKKMNK

-1176 ITGGRR
+1176 VTGGRR

-1195 SKKIKVKVK
+1195 SKKIKVRVK

>member
-1 MKKIRIA
+1 MKKIRI
-8 AAVVIMMMGMIFPS
+8 VVVAMIMMLGIIVPS
-22 FISSAASLGETVS
+22 FICSAASVGETVS
-35 QNTEATLKAVD
+35 KNTEAALKAVD
-46 YYTDEKTAALLVPS
+46 YYKDEKISALLVPS

-76 RDGKDITKITDEEAI
+76 RDGRNITEITDEEAI

-111 QGEIGQ
+111 QGEIGPI
-117 TIQRIVDSTAGAQ
+117 IQRIVDSSAGAQ
-130 DKGSTFYTEKISQN
+130 NQDSTLLTEKILQN

-149 LGLAYIERL
+149 LGLSYIERL
-158 YNFNMGEKNIKDVL
+158 YNFNMGEKNIRDVL

-219 GSFDLGAFLEENR
+219 ASMNLGAFLEENR

-246 QESPAFIVDDST
+246 QESPAFIVDDSA
-258 SDSTAGT
+258 SDPTAGT

-306 DCYLDRDLKISD
+306 DCYLDRNLKSTNA
-318 PVQYAEKREEFRKDL
+318 VQYAEKREEFRKDL
-333 EQGARQQK
+333 EQSARQQK

-374 TTTSGQTEW
+374 TTTSGQAEW

-389 KASIGVKEFFT
+389 AASIGVREFFT

-422 YLSKALS
+422 YLSKALT

-448 MLNKYGIRDGMQ
+448 MLNQNGIRDGMQ

-501 RFQDEK
+501 RFQSEK

-513 SGILDVIYTL
+513 SGLLDVIYTL

-587 IGNSII
+587 IQNSII

-650 YYEGMVPYISNQYKS
+650 YYEGMVPYISNQYKA

-680 RNIFGSTYATMA
+680 KNIFGGTYGTMA
-692 DFKKGMFQKRIENVQ
+692 DFKKAMFQKRIDKVKE
-707 KLKPVTIQWNNQTVT
+707 LKPVTIQWNNQTVT
-722 IKNFAALQQ
+722 IKNFEALQQ
-731 LMKEAVESDLVNVNV
+731 LMKEAVESDLVNVSV

-754 RAQATQVEQLKA
+754 RAQATQIELLKA

-802 AAPTA
+802 AVPTMTPTA
-807 TPEVTPTVAPTA
+807 TPEVKPTA
-819 TPEVT
+819 T
-824 PTVAPTVTPDAKP
+824 P
-837 DVTPGTTGKPDMTPG
+837 DVTPGTTEKPG
-852 VKPTAAPTNTP
+852 VT
-863 GVKPTAAPTATPGEK
+863 PTATP
-878 PVVTPGVKP
+878 VVTPEASAAPGKSPEPSEKPNVTPEATEKPEVKP
-887 TAVPTNTP
+887 S
-895 GVKPT
+895 
-900 AAPTNTPG
+900 
-908 VKPTAVPT
+908 
-916 NTPGVKPTVAPTN
+916 
-929 TPGVKPTAVPT
+929 
-940 NTPGVKPTAAPTAT
+940 AT
-954 PGENPG
+954 
-960 VTPDVKPTIAPS
+960 PS
-972 DKPPVQPPADKPTL
+972 DKPSVQPPADLPTA
-986 TPGNMQTSAPAEK
+986 TPGNMQTSAPADTDPGMPDK
-999 DPAMSD
+999 DD
-1005 NDNLLP
+1005 LVP
-1011 DEDDDSILDG
+1011 DGDDDSILEE
-1021 GALKSELLIAR
+1021 GALKSELLIAK
-1032 VSASSK
+1032 VSASNK

-1045 SVKSADGYYIYGAK
+1045 SVKSADGYFIYGAK
-1059 GNGKYKCLRTVS
+1059 ANGKYKCLRTVS

-1093 AYKIIDGKRVSISRS
+1093 AYKIIDGKRVSLTKS
-1108 LPAYSI
+1108 LPAYSM
-1114 TKGGKYSDPVKLKAK
+1114 TKGGKYGNPVKLQTK
-1129 RSFISVKSGKKIK
+1129 RSLVSVKSGKKMK
-1142 LQVKAAGKKMNK
+1142 LKVKAAGKKMNK

-1176 ITGGRR
+1176 VTGGRR

-1195 SKKIKVKVK
+1195 SKKIKVRVK

>member
-1 MKKIRIA
+1 MKKIRI
-8 AAVVIMMMGMIFPS
+8 VVVAMIMMLGIIVPS
-22 FISSAASLGETVS
+22 FICSAASVGETVS
-35 QNTEATLKAVD
+35 QNTEAALKAVD
-46 YYTDEKTAALLVPS
+46 YYKDEKVLGLVAPT
-60 RYSATEKLNK
+60 RYSLTDKLNK

-76 RDGKDITKITDEEAI
+76 RDGRDITKITDEEAI
-91 QELNQDN
+91 LELNQDN

-111 QGEIGQ
+111 QGEIGPI
-117 TIQRIVDSTAGAQ
+117 IQRIVDSSAGAQ
-130 DKGSTFYTEKISQN
+130 NQDSTLLTEKILQN

-149 LGLAYIERL
+149 LGLSYIERL
-158 YNFNMGEKNIKDVL
+158 YNFNMGEKNIRDVL

-219 GSFDLGAFLEENR
+219 ASMNLGAFLEENR

-246 QESPAFIVDDST
+246 QESPAYIVDDSA
-258 SDSTAGT
+258 SDPTAGT
-265 GLYSRLYNDAVM
+265 GLYSRLYNDVVM

-306 DCYLDRDLKISD
+306 DCYVDRNLKSTNA
-318 PVQYAEKREEFRKDL
+318 VQYAEKREEFRKDL
-333 EQGARQQK
+333 EQSAKQQK

-374 TTTSGQTEW
+374 TTTSGQAEW

-389 KASIGVKEFFT
+389 AASIGVREFFT

-422 YLSKALS
+422 YLSKALT

-448 MLNKYGIRDGMQ
+448 MLNQNGIRDGMQ

-501 RFQDEK
+501 RFQSEK

-513 SGILDVIYTL
+513 SGLLDVIYTL

-587 IGNSII
+587 IQNSII

-650 YYEGMVPYISNQYKS
+650 YYEGMVPYISNQYKA

-680 RNIFGSTYATMA
+680 KNIFGGTYGTMA
-692 DFKKGMFQKRIENVQ
+692 DFKKAMFQKRIDKVKE
-707 KLKPVTIQWNNQTVT
+707 LKPVTIQWNNQTVT
-722 IKNFAALQQ
+722 IKNFEALQQ
-731 LMKEAVESDLVNVNV
+731 LMKEAVESDLVNVSV

-754 RAQATQVEQLKA
+754 RAQATQIELLKA

-802 AAPTA
+802 AVPTMTPTA
-807 TPEVTPTVAPTA
+807 TPEVKPTA
-819 TPEVT
+819 TPT
-824 PTVAPTVTPDAKP
+824 A
-837 DVTPGTTGKPDMTPG
+837 TPG
-852 VKPTAAPTNTP
+852 VKPSATP
-863 GVKPTAAPTATPGEK
+863 NVTPEATEKPEVKPTAT
-878 PVVTPGVKP
+878 PVVTPEASAAPGKSPEPSEKPNVTPEATEKPEVKP
-887 TAVPTNTP
+887 S
-895 GVKPT
+895 
-900 AAPTNTPG
+900 
-908 VKPTAVPT
+908 
-916 NTPGVKPTVAPTN
+916 
-929 TPGVKPTAVPT
+929 
-940 NTPGVKPTAAPTAT
+940 AT
-954 PGENPG
+954 
-960 VTPDVKPTIAPS
+960 PS
-972 DKPPVQPPADKPTL
+972 DKPSVQPPADLPTA
-986 TPGNMQTSAPAEK
+986 TPGNMQTSAPADTDPGMPDK
-999 DPAMSD
+999 DD
-1005 NDNLLP
+1005 LVP
-1011 DEDDDSILDG
+1011 DGDDDSILEE
-1021 GALKSELLIAR
+1021 GALKSELLIAK
-1032 VSASSK
+1032 VSASNK

-1045 SVKSADGYYIYGAK
+1045 SVKSADGYFIYGAK
-1059 GNGKYKCLRTVS
+1059 ANGKYKCLRTVS

-1083 KGTQY
+1083 KGTPY
-1088 RYYVM
+1088 RYYVK
-1093 AYKIIDGKRVSISRS
+1093 AYKLIDGKRVSLSKS
-1108 LPAYSI
+1108 LPAYST
-1114 TKGGKYSDPVKLKAK
+1114 TKGGKYGNPVKLRTK
-1129 RSFISVKSGKKIK
+1129 RSLVSVKSGKKIK
-1142 LQVKAAGKKMNK
+1142 LNVKAAGKKMNK
-1154 ASKKVRYISANPS
+1154 ASKKVRYLSTNPS
-1167 IAKVSKKGT
+1167 IAKVSKKG
-1176 ITGGRR
+1176 IVTGGRR
-1182 GTCYIYCVAWNGL
+1182 GTCYVYCVAWNGL
-1195 SKKIKVKVK
+1195 SKKIKVRVK

>member
-1 MKKIRIA
+1 MKKIRI
-8 AAVVIMMMGMIFPS
+8 VVVAMIMMLGIIVPS
-22 FISSAASLGETVS
+22 FICSAASVGETVS
-35 QNTEATLKAVD
+35 QNTEAALKAVD
-46 YYTDEKTAALLVPS
+46 YYKDEKVLGLVAPT
-60 RYSATEKLNK
+60 RYSLTDKLNK

-76 RDGKDITKITDEEAI
+76 RDGRDITKITDEEAI
-91 QELNQDN
+91 LELNQDN

-111 QGEIGQ
+111 QGEIGPI
-117 TIQRIVDSTAGAQ
+117 IQRIVDSSAGAQ
-130 DKGSTFYTEKISQN
+130 NQDSTLLTEKILQN

-149 LGLAYIERL
+149 LGLSYIERL
-158 YNFNMGEKNIKDVL
+158 YNFNMGEKNIRDVL

-219 GSFDLGAFLEENR
+219 ASMNLGAFLEENR

-246 QESPAFIVDDST
+246 QESPAFIVDDSA
-258 SDSTAGT
+258 SDPTAGT

-306 DCYLDRDLKISD
+306 DCYLDRNLKSTNA
-318 PVQYAEKREEFRKDL
+318 VQYAEKREEFRKDL
-333 EQGARQQK
+333 EQSARQQK

-374 TTTSGQTEW
+374 TTTSGQAEW

-389 KASIGVKEFFT
+389 AASIGVREFFT

-422 YLSKALS
+422 YLSKALT

-448 MLNKYGIRDGMQ
+448 MLNQHGIRDGMQ

-482 NLIYDRQAFNE
+482 NLIYDRQAYNE

-501 RFQDEK
+501 RFQSEK

-513 SGILDVIYTL
+513 SGLLDVVYTL

-587 IGNSII
+587 IQNSII

-650 YYEGMVPYISNQYKS
+650 YYEGMVPYISNQYKAS
-665 AAQSDQTILSDTYIL
+665 AQSDQTILSDTYIL
-680 RNIFGSTYATMA
+680 KNIFGGTYGTMA
-692 DFKKGMFQKRIENVQ
+692 DFKKAMFQKRIDKVKE
-707 KLKPVTIQWNNQTVT
+707 LKPVTIQWKNQTVT

-772 LFQTKDFQESIYGDG
+772 LSQTKDFDESIYGDG

-802 AAPTA
+802 AAPTMS
-807 TPEVTPTVAPTA
+807 PTA
-819 TPEVT
+819 TPEVKPTAT
-824 PTVAPTVTPDAKP
+824 PN
-837 DVTPGTTGKPDMTPG
+837 VTPGTTEAPEVKPTATPTATPG
-852 VKPTAAPTNTP
+852 VKPSATPNVTPEATEKPEVKPTATPVVTPEASASPEKPPEPTEKPNETPGATEKP
-863 GVKPTAAPTATPGEK
+863 GVKPSAT
-878 PVVTPGVKP
+878 
-887 TAVPTNTP
+887 
-895 GVKPT
+895 
-900 AAPTNTPG
+900 
-908 VKPTAVPT
+908 
-916 NTPGVKPTVAPTN
+916 
-929 TPGVKPTAVPT
+929 
-940 NTPGVKPTAAPTAT
+940 
-954 PGENPG
+954 
-960 VTPDVKPTIAPS
+960 PS
-972 DKPPVQPPADKPTL
+972 DKPSVQPPVDIPTS
-986 TPGNMQTSAPAEK
+986 TPGNMQTAAPGT
-999 DPAMSD
+999 DSVLTD
-1005 NDNLLP
+1005 GD
-1011 DEDDDSILDG
+1011 DESVLEE
-1021 GALKSELLIAR
+1021 GALKSELLIAK
-1032 VSASSK
+1032 VSTSK
-1038 SQIIRWN
+1038 TSQIIRWN

-1059 GNGKYKCLRTVS
+1059 ANGKYKCLRTVS

-1083 KGTQY
+1083 KGTPY
-1088 RYYVM
+1088 RYYVE
-1093 AYKIIDGKRVSISRS
+1093 AYKLIDGKRVSLSKS
-1108 LPAYSI
+1108 LPAYST
-1114 TKGGKYSDPVKLKAK
+1114 TKGGKYGNPVKLQTK
-1129 RSFISVKSGKKIK
+1129 RSLVSVKSGKKIK
-1142 LQVKAAGKKMNK
+1142 LNVKAAGKKMNK

-1167 IAKVSKKGT
+1167 IARVSKKG
-1176 ITGGRR
+1176 IVTGGRR
-1182 GTCYIYCVAWNGL
+1182 GTCYVYCVAWNGL
-1195 SKKIKVKVK
+1195 SKKIKVRVK

>member
-1 MKKIRIA
+1 MKKIRI
-8 AAVVIMMMGMIFPS
+8 VVVAMIMMLGIIVPS
-22 FISSAASLGETVS
+22 FICSAASVGETVS
-35 QNTEATLKAVD
+35 KNTEAALKAVD
-46 YYTDEKTAALLVPS
+46 YYKDEKISALLVPS

-76 RDGKDITKITDEEAI
+76 RDGRNITEITDEEAI
-91 QELNQDN
+91 LELNQDN

-111 QGEIGQ
+111 QGEIGPI
-117 TIQRIVDSTAGAQ
+117 IQRIVDSSAGAQ
-130 DKGSTFYTEKISQN
+130 NQDSTLLTEKILQN

-149 LGLAYIERL
+149 LGLSYIERL
-158 YNFNMGEKNIKDVL
+158 YNFNMGEKNIRDVL

-219 GSFDLGAFLEENR
+219 DSRNLGEFLEKSR
-232 QKWIPDMTLDEWLL
+232 QKWISDMTLDEWLL
-246 QESPAFIVDDST
+246 QESPAYIVDDSA
-258 SDSTAGT
+258 SDPTAGT
-265 GLYSRLYNDAVM
+265 GLYSRLYNDVVM

-306 DCYLDRDLKISD
+306 DCYLDRNLKSTNA
-318 PVQYAEKREEFRKDL
+318 VQYAEKREEFRKDL
-333 EQGARQQK
+333 EQSARQQK
-341 AFIDLWRRVTKPENI
+341 AFIDLWRRVTKPENR

-374 TTTSGQTEW
+374 TTTSGQAEW

-389 KASIGVKEFFT
+389 AASIGVREFFT

-422 YLSKALS
+422 YLSKALT

-448 MLNKYGIRDGMQ
+448 MLNQNGIRDGMQ

-501 RFQDEK
+501 RFQSEK

-513 SGILDVIYTL
+513 SGLLDVIYTL

-587 IGNSII
+587 IQNSII

-650 YYEGMVPYISNQYKS
+650 YYEGMVPYISNQYKA

-680 RNIFGSTYATMA
+680 KNIFGGTYGTMA
-692 DFKKGMFQKRIENVQ
+692 DFKKAMFQKRIDKVKE
-707 KLKPVTIQWNNQTVT
+707 LKPVTIQWNNQTVT
-722 IKNFAALQQ
+722 IKNFEALQQ
-731 LMKEAVESDLVNVNV
+731 LMKEAVESDLVNVSV

-754 RAQATQVEQLKA
+754 RAQATQIELLKA

-802 AAPTA
+802 AVPTMTPTA
-807 TPEVTPTVAPTA
+807 TPEVKPTA
-819 TPEVT
+819 T
-824 PTVAPTVTPDAKP
+824 P
-837 DVTPGTTGKPDMTPG
+837 DVTPGTT
-852 VKPTAAPTNTP
+852 
-863 GVKPTAAPTATPGEK
+863 EK
-878 PVVTPGVKP
+878 
-887 TAVPTNTP
+887 
-895 GVKPT
+895 
-900 AAPTNTPG
+900 
-908 VKPTAVPT
+908 
-916 NTPGVKPTVAPTN
+916 
-929 TPGVKPTAVPT
+929 
-940 NTPGVKPTAAPTAT
+940 
-954 PGENPG
+954 PG
-960 VTPDVKPTIAPS
+960 VTPDVKPTAAPTSTPGGKPDITPGATEKPDVKPSATPVVTPEASAAPGKSPEPSEKPNVTPGATEKPEVKPSATPS
-972 DKPPVQPPADKPTL
+972 DKPSVQPPADLPTA
-986 TPGNMQTSAPAEK
+986 TPGNMQTSAPADTDPGMPDK
-999 DPAMSD
+999 DD
-1005 NDNLLP
+1005 LVP
-1011 DEDDDSILDG
+1011 DGDDDSILEE
-1021 GALKSELLIAR
+1021 GALKSELLIAK
-1032 VSASSK
+1032 VSASNK

-1045 SVKSADGYYIYGAK
+1045 SVKSADGYFIYGAK
-1059 GNGKYKCLRTVS
+1059 ANGKYKCLRTVS

-1083 KGTQY
+1083 KGTPY
-1088 RYYVM
+1088 RYYVK
-1093 AYKIIDGKRVSISRS
+1093 AYKLIDGKRVSLSKS
-1108 LPAYSI
+1108 LPAYST
-1114 TKGGKYSDPVKLKAK
+1114 TKGGKYGNPVKLRTK
-1129 RSFISVKSGKKIK
+1129 RSLVSVKSGKKIK
-1142 LQVKAAGKKMNK
+1142 LNVKAAGKKMNK
-1154 ASKKVRYISANPS
+1154 ASKKVRYLSANPS
-1167 IAKVSKKGT
+1167 IAKVSKKG
-1176 ITGGRR
+1176 IVTGGRR
-1182 GTCYIYCVAWNGL
+1182 GTCYVYCVAWNGL
-1195 SKKIKVKVK
+1195 SKKIKVRVK

>member
-1 MKKIRIA
+1 MKKIRI
-8 AAVVIMMMGMIFPS
+8 VVVAMIMMLGIIVPS
-22 FISSAASLGETVS
+22 FICSAASVGETVS
-35 QNTEATLKAVD
+35 QNTEAALKAVD
-46 YYTDEKTAALLVPS
+46 YYKDEKIVPLLVPS

-76 RDGKDITKITDEEAI
+76 RDGRNITEITDEEAI

-98 VKAISFGEAFERV
+98 VKAISFGEAFEKV
-111 QGEIGQ
+111 QGEIGPI
-117 TIQRIVDSTAGAQ
+117 IQRIVDSTAGAQ

-149 LGLAYIERL
+149 LGLSYVERL

-219 GSFDLGAFLEENR
+219 GSGNLGAFLEENR

-246 QESPAFIVDDST
+246 QESPAFIVDDSA
-258 SDSTAGT
+258 SDPTAGI

-306 DCYLDRDLKISD
+306 DCYLDRNLKSTNA
-318 PVQYAEKREEFRKDL
+318 VQYAEKREEFRKDL

-341 AFIDLWRRVTKPENI
+341 AFIDLWRRVTKPENR

-374 TTTSGQTEW
+374 TTTSGQAEW

-389 KASIGVKEFFT
+389 KASIGVREFFT

-422 YLSKALS
+422 YLSKALT

-448 MLNKYGIRDGMQ
+448 MLNKNGIRDGMQ

-501 RFQDEK
+501 RFQSEK

-513 SGILDVIYTL
+513 SGLLDVIYTL

-587 IGNSII
+587 IQNSII

-650 YYEGMVPYISNQYKS
+650 YYEGMVPYISNQYKAS
-665 AAQSDQTILSDTYIL
+665 AQSDQTILSDTYIL
-680 RNIFGSTYATMA
+680 KKIFGGTYGTMA
-692 DFKKGMFQKRIENVQ
+692 DFKKAMFQKRIDKVKE
-707 KLKPVTIQWNNQTVT
+707 LKPVTIQWKNQTVT

-731 LMKEAVESDLVNVNV
+731 LMKEAVESDLVNVSV

-754 RAQATQVEQLKA
+754 RAQATQVELLKA

-772 LFQTKDFQESIYGDG
+772 LSQTKDFDESIYGDG
-787 QEPVEPTA
+787 QEPAEPTA

-802 AAPTA
+802 AVPTMTPTA
-807 TPEVTPTVAPTA
+807 TPEVTPTAAPTI
-819 TPEVT
+819 T
-824 PTVAPTVTPDAKP
+824 P
-837 DVTPGTTGKPDMTPG
+837 DVTPGTTATPEVTEKPG
-852 VKPTAAPTNTP
+852 VKPS
-863 GVKPTAAPTATPGEK
+863 AT
-878 PVVTPGVKP
+878 PVVTPEVS
-887 TAVPTNTP
+887 
-895 GVKPT
+895 
-900 AAPTNTPG
+900 AAPEKSPEPSEKPSETPEATE
-908 VKPTAVPT
+908 KPEL
-916 NTPGVKPTVAPTN
+916 KPS
-929 TPGVKPTAVPT
+929 
-940 NTPGVKPTAAPTAT
+940 AT
-954 PGENPG
+954 
-960 VTPDVKPTIAPS
+960 PS
-972 DKPPVQPPADKPTL
+972 DKPSVQPPADLPTS
-986 TPGNMQTSAPAEK
+986 TPGNMQTSAPADTDPGVPDK
-999 DPAMSD
+999 DDLVP
-1005 NDNLLP
+1005 NG
-1011 DEDDDSILDG
+1011 DDDSILEE
-1021 GALKSELLIAR
+1021 GALKSELLIAK
-1032 VSASSK
+1032 VSASNK

-1059 GNGKYKCLRTVS
+1059 ANGKYKCLRTVS

-1088 RYYVM
+1088 RYYVE
-1093 AYKIIDGKRVSISRS
+1093 AYKLIDGKRVSLSKS
-1108 LPAYSI
+1108 LPAYST
-1114 TKGGKYSDPVKLKAK
+1114 TKGGKYGNPVKLRTKQ
-1129 RSFISVKSGKKIK
+1129 SLVSVKSGKKIK
-1142 LQVKAAGKKMNK
+1142 LNVKAAGKKMNK
-1154 ASKKVRYISANPS
+1154 ASKKVRYLSANPS
-1167 IAKVSKKGT
+1167 IAKVSKKG
-1176 ITGGRR
+1176 IVTGGRR
-1182 GTCYIYCVAWNGL
+1182 GTCYVYCVAWNGL
-1195 SKKIKVKVK
+1195 SKKIKVRVK

>member
-1 MKKIRIA
+1 MKKIRI
-8 AAVVIMMMGMIFPS
+8 VVVAMIMMLGMIVPS
-22 FISSAASLGETVS
+22 FICSAASVGETVS
-35 QNTEATLKAVD
+35 QNTEAALKAVD
-46 YYTDEKTAALLVPS
+46 YYKDEKVLGLVAPT
-60 RYSATEKLNK
+60 RYSLTDKLNK

-76 RDGKDITKITDEEAI
+76 RDGRDITKITDEEAI
-91 QELNQDN
+91 LELNQDN

-111 QGEIGQ
+111 QGEIGPI
-117 TIQRIVDSTAGAQ
+117 IQRIVDSSAGAQ
-130 DKGSTFYTEKISQN
+130 NQDSTLLTEKILQN

-149 LGLAYIERL
+149 LGLSYIERL
-158 YNFNMGEKNIKDVL
+158 YNFNMGEKNIRDVL

-219 GSFDLGAFLEENR
+219 ASMNLGAFLEENR

-246 QESPAFIVDDST
+246 QESPAYIVDDSA
-258 SDSTAGT
+258 SDPTAGT

-306 DCYLDRDLKISD
+306 DCYLDRNLKSTNA
-318 PVQYAEKREEFRKDL
+318 VQYAEKREEFRKDL
-333 EQGARQQK
+333 EQSARQQK

-374 TTTSGQTEW
+374 TTTSGQAEW

-389 KASIGVKEFFT
+389 AASIGVREFFT

-422 YLSKALS
+422 YLSKALT

-448 MLNKYGIRDGMQ
+448 MLNQNGIRDGMQ

-501 RFQDEK
+501 RFQSEK

-513 SGILDVIYTL
+513 SGLLDVIYTL

-587 IGNSII
+587 IQNSII

-650 YYEGMVPYISNQYKS
+650 YYEGMVPYISNQYKA

-680 RNIFGSTYATMA
+680 KNIFGGTYGTMA
-692 DFKKGMFQKRIENVQ
+692 DFKKAMFQKRIDKVKE
-707 KLKPVTIQWNNQTVT
+707 LKPVTIQWNNQTVT
-722 IKNFAALQQ
+722 IKNFEALQQ
-731 LMKEAVESDLVNVNV
+731 LMKEAVESDLVNVSV

-754 RAQATQVEQLKA
+754 RAQATQIELLKA

-772 LFQTKDFQESIYGDG
+772 LFQTKDFQESIYGVA

-802 AAPTA
+802 ATPGVTPTA
-807 TPEVTPTVAPTA
+807 TPEVKPTA
-819 TPEVT
+819 TPT
-824 PTVAPTVTPDAKP
+824 A
-837 DVTPGTTGKPDMTPG
+837 TPG
-852 VKPTAAPTNTP
+852 VKPSATP
-863 GVKPTAAPTATPGEK
+863 NVTPEATEKPEVKPTAT
-878 PVVTPGVKP
+878 PVVTPEASAAPGKSPEPSEKPNVTPEATEKPEVKP
-887 TAVPTNTP
+887 S
-895 GVKPT
+895 
-900 AAPTNTPG
+900 
-908 VKPTAVPT
+908 
-916 NTPGVKPTVAPTN
+916 
-929 TPGVKPTAVPT
+929 
-940 NTPGVKPTAAPTAT
+940 AT
-954 PGENPG
+954 
-960 VTPDVKPTIAPS
+960 PS
-972 DKPPVQPPADKPTL
+972 DKPSVQPPADLPTA
-986 TPGNMQTSAPAEK
+986 TPGNMQTSAPADTDPGMPDK
-999 DPAMSD
+999 DD
-1005 NDNLLP
+1005 LVP
-1011 DEDDDSILDG
+1011 DGDDDSILEE
-1021 GALKSELLIAR
+1021 GALKSELLIAK
-1032 VSASSK
+1032 VSASNK

-1045 SVKSADGYYIYGAK
+1045 SVKSADGYFIYGAK
-1059 GNGKYKCLRTVS
+1059 ANGKYKCLRTVS

-1083 KGTQY
+1083 KGTPY
-1088 RYYVM
+1088 RYYVK
-1093 AYKIIDGKRVSISRS
+1093 AYKLIDGKRVSLSKS
-1108 LPAYSI
+1108 LPAYST
-1114 TKGGKYSDPVKLKAK
+1114 TKGGKYGNPVKLRTK
-1129 RSFISVKSGKKIK
+1129 RSLVSVKSGKKIK
-1142 LQVKAAGKKMNK
+1142 LNVKAAGKKMNK
-1154 ASKKVRYISANPS
+1154 ASKKVRYLSTNPS
-1167 IAKVSKKGT
+1167 IAKVSKKG
-1176 ITGGRR
+1176 IVTGGRR
-1182 GTCYIYCVAWNGL
+1182 GTCYVYCVAWNGL
-1195 SKKIKVKVK
+1195 SKKIKVRVK

>member
-1 MKKIRIA
+1 MKKIRI
-8 AAVVIMMMGMIFPS
+8 VVVAMIMMLGIIVPS
-22 FISSAASLGETVS
+22 FICSAASVGETVS
-35 QNTEATLKAVD
+35 QSTEAALKAVD
-46 YYTDEKTAALLVPS
+46 YYKDEKIIALLVPS

-76 RDGKDITKITDEEAI
+76 RDGRNITEITDEEAI

-111 QGEIGQ
+111 QGEIGPI
-117 TIQRIVDSTAGAQ
+117 IQRIVDSTAGAQ
-130 DKGSTFYTEKISQN
+130 NQESTFLTEKILQN

-149 LGLAYIERL
+149 LGLSYVERL

-219 GSFDLGAFLEENR
+219 ASMNLGAFLEENR

-246 QESPAFIVDDST
+246 QESSAFIVDDST
-258 SDSTAGT
+258 SNQTASTG
-265 GLYSRLYNDAVM
+265 LYNDAVM

-306 DCYLDRDLKISD
+306 DCYLDRNLKSTNAAL
-318 PVQYAEKREEFRKDL
+318 YAEKREEFRKDL
-333 EQGARQQK
+333 EQSAKQQK

-356 GQLTSNR
+356 GRLTSNR

-374 TTTSGQTEW
+374 TTTSGQAEW

-389 KASIGVKEFFT
+389 AASIGVREFFT

-422 YLSKALS
+422 YLSKALT

-448 MLNKYGIRDGMQ
+448 MLNQHGIRDGMQ

-482 NLIYDRQAFNE
+482 NLIYDRQAYNE

-501 RFQDEK
+501 RFQSEK

-513 SGILDVIYTL
+513 NGLLDVVYTL
-523 DYAEADIM
+523 DYAEADII
-531 FSKTPEEKKKWFHKL
+531 SKTPEEKKKWFHKL

-587 IGNSII
+587 IQNSII

-650 YYEGMVPYISNQYKS
+650 YYEGMVPYISNQYKAS
-665 AAQSDQTILSDTYIL
+665 AQSDQTILSDTYIL
-680 RNIFGSTYATMA
+680 KNIFGGTYGTMA
-692 DFKKGMFQKRIENVQ
+692 DFKKAMFQKRIDKVKE
-707 KLKPVTIQWNNQTVT
+707 LKPVTIQWKNQTVT

-731 LMKEAVESDLVNVNV
+731 LMKEAVESDLVNENV

-772 LFQTKDFQESIYGDG
+772 LSQTKDFEESIYGDG
-787 QEPVEPTA
+787 QEPIEPTA

-802 AAPTA
+802 AAPTMS
-807 TPEVTPTVAPTA
+807 PTA
-819 TPEVT
+819 TPEVKPTAT
-824 PTVAPTVTPDAKP
+824 PN
-837 DVTPGTTGKPDMTPG
+837 VTPGTTEAPEVKPTATPTATPG
-852 VKPTAAPTNTP
+852 VKPSATPNVTPEATEKPEVKPTATPVVSPEASASPEKSPEPTEKPNETPGATEKP
-863 GVKPTAAPTATPGEK
+863 GVKPSAT
-878 PVVTPGVKP
+878 
-887 TAVPTNTP
+887 
-895 GVKPT
+895 
-900 AAPTNTPG
+900 
-908 VKPTAVPT
+908 
-916 NTPGVKPTVAPTN
+916 
-929 TPGVKPTAVPT
+929 
-940 NTPGVKPTAAPTAT
+940 
-954 PGENPG
+954 
-960 VTPDVKPTIAPS
+960 PS
-972 DKPPVQPPADKPTL
+972 DKPSVQPPVDIPTS
-986 TPGNMQTSAPAEK
+986 TPGNMQTAAPGT
-999 DPAMSD
+999 DSV
-1005 NDNLLP
+1005 LP
-1011 DEDDDSILDG
+1011 DGDDESVLEE
-1021 GALKSELLIAR
+1021 GALKSELLIAK
-1032 VSASSK
+1032 VSTSK
-1038 SQIIRWN
+1038 TSQIIRWN

-1059 GNGKYKCLRTVS
+1059 ANGKYKCLRTVS

-1083 KGTQY
+1083 KGTLY
-1088 RYYVM
+1088 RYYVE
-1093 AYKIIDGKRVSISRS
+1093 AYKLIDGKRVSLSKS
-1108 LPAYSI
+1108 LPAYST
-1114 TKGGKYSDPVKLKAK
+1114 TKGGKYGNPVKLQTK
-1129 RSFISVKSGKKIK
+1129 RSLVSVKSGKKIK
-1142 LQVKAAGKKMNK
+1142 LNVKAAGKKMNK

-1167 IAKVSKKGT
+1167 IARVSKKG
-1176 ITGGRR
+1176 IVTGGRR
-1182 GTCYIYCVAWNGL
+1182 GTCYVYCVAWNGL
-1195 SKKIKVKVK
+1195 SKKIKVRVK

>member
-1 MKKIRIA
+1 MKKIRI
-8 AAVVIMMMGMIFPS
+8 VVVAMIMMLGIIVPS
-22 FISSAASLGETVS
+22 FICSAASVGETVS
-35 QNTEATLKAVD
+35 KNTEAALKAVD
-46 YYTDEKTAALLVPS
+46 YYKDEKISALLVPS

-76 RDGKDITKITDEEAI
+76 RDGRNITEITDEEAI

-149 LGLAYIERL
+149 LGLSYVERL
-158 YNFNMGEKNIKDVL
+158 YNFNMGEKNIRDVL

-219 GSFDLGAFLEENR
+219 ASMNLGAFLEENR

-246 QESPAFIVDDST
+246 QESPAFIVDDSA
-258 SDSTAGT
+258 SDPTAGT

-306 DCYLDRDLKISD
+306 DCYLDRNLKSTNA
-318 PVQYAEKREEFRKDL
+318 VQYAEKREEFRKDL
-333 EQGARQQK
+333 EQSARQQK
-341 AFIDLWRRVTKPENI
+341 AFIDLWRRVTKPENR

-374 TTTSGQTEW
+374 TTTSGQAEW

-389 KASIGVKEFFT
+389 AASIGVREFFT

-422 YLSKALS
+422 YLSKALT

-448 MLNKYGIRDGMQ
+448 MLNQNGIRDGMQ

-501 RFQDEK
+501 RFQSEK

-513 SGILDVIYTL
+513 SGLLDVIYTL

-587 IGNSII
+587 IQNSII

-650 YYEGMVPYISNQYKS
+650 YYEGMVPYISNQYKA

-680 RNIFGSTYATMA
+680 KNIFGGTYGTMA
-692 DFKKGMFQKRIENVQ
+692 DFKKAMFQKRIDKVKE
-707 KLKPVTIQWNNQTVT
+707 LKPVTIQWNNQTVT
-722 IKNFAALQQ
+722 IKNFEALQQ
-731 LMKEAVESDLVNVNV
+731 LMKEAVESDLVNVSV

-754 RAQATQVEQLKA
+754 RAQATQIELLKA

-802 AAPTA
+802 AVPTMTPTA
-807 TPEVTPTVAPTA
+807 TPEVKPTA
-819 TPEVT
+819 TPT
-824 PTVAPTVTPDAKP
+824 A
-837 DVTPGTTGKPDMTPG
+837 TPG
-852 VKPTAAPTNTP
+852 VKPSATP
-863 GVKPTAAPTATPGEK
+863 NVTPEATEKPEVKPTAT
-878 PVVTPGVKP
+878 PVVTPEASAAPGKSPEPSEKPNVTPEATEKPEVKP
-887 TAVPTNTP
+887 S
-895 GVKPT
+895 
-900 AAPTNTPG
+900 
-908 VKPTAVPT
+908 
-916 NTPGVKPTVAPTN
+916 
-929 TPGVKPTAVPT
+929 
-940 NTPGVKPTAAPTAT
+940 AT
-954 PGENPG
+954 
-960 VTPDVKPTIAPS
+960 PS
-972 DKPPVQPPADKPTL
+972 DKPSVQPPADLPTA
-986 TPGNMQTSAPAEK
+986 TPGNMQTSAPADTDPGMPDK
-999 DPAMSD
+999 DD
-1005 NDNLLP
+1005 LVP
-1011 DEDDDSILDG
+1011 DGDDDSILEE
-1021 GALKSELLIAR
+1021 GALKSELLIAK
-1032 VSASSK
+1032 VSASNK

-1045 SVKSADGYYIYGAK
+1045 SVKSADGYFIYGAK
-1059 GNGKYKCLRTVS
+1059 ANGKYKCLRTVS

-1093 AYKIIDGKRVSISRS
+1093 AYKIIDGKRVSLTKS
-1108 LPAYSI
+1108 LPAYSM
-1114 TKGGKYSDPVKLKAK
+1114 TKGGKYGNPVKLQTK
-1129 RSFISVKSGKKIK
+1129 RSLVSVKSGKKMK
-1142 LQVKAAGKKMNK
+1142 LKVKAAGKKMNK

-1176 ITGGRR
+1176 VTGGRR

-1195 SKKIKVKVK
+1195 SKKIKVRVK

>member
-1 MKKIRIA
+1 MKKIRI
-8 AAVVIMMMGMIFPS
+8 VVMAMIMMMGIIFPS

-35 QNTEATLKAVD
+35 QNTEAALKAVD
-46 YYTDEKTAALLVPS
+46 YYKDEKIAGFLAPS
-60 RYSATEKLNK
+60 RYTMADKLNK

-76 RDGKDITKITDEEAI
+76 RDGRNITEITDEEAVL
-91 QELNQDN
+91 ELNLDN
-98 VKAISFGEAFERV
+98 VKVVSYGEAFEKV

-117 TIQRIVDSTAGAQ
+117 IIQRIVDSSTGAQ
-130 DKGSTFYTEKISQN
+130 NQDSTFLTEKILQN

-149 LGLAYIERL
+149 LGLTYIERL
-158 YNFNMGEKNIKDVL
+158 YNFNMGEKNIRDVL
-172 LYEPGTYGIKVD
+172 LYEPGTYGISTD
-184 VLDWLI
+184 ILSWLI
-190 KIGSAGGDT
+190 KIGGAGGDT
-199 LKLSNSN
+199 LKVSNSN
-206 KVFGYNKLFWSVT
+206 KVFGYNKLFWDVT
-219 GSFDLGAFLEENR
+219 GSMNLGAFLEENR

-246 QESPAFIVDDST
+246 QESHACIVDDSAT
-258 SDSTAGT
+258 DPAAGA
-265 GLYSRLYNDAVM
+265 GLYSRLYNDTVL
-277 QPYILPLLNVSEDS
+277 QSYILPLLNVSEDS

-306 DCYLDRDLKISD
+306 DCYVDRSLKVSD
-318 PVQYAEKREEFRKDL
+318 PAQYAVKREEFREDL
-333 EQGARQQK
+333 KKSAGQQK
-341 AFIDLWRRVTKPENI
+341 AFIDLWRRITKPENR

-374 TTTSGQTEW
+374 TTTSAQAEW

-389 KASIGVKEFFT
+389 KASIGVREFFT

-422 YLSKALS
+422 YLSKALT

-448 MLNKYGIRDGMQ
+448 MLNQHGIRDGMQ

-468 FEPYELNDPPVFNL
+468 FEPYELNDPPAFNL
-482 NLIYDRQAFNE
+482 NLIYDRQTYNE
-493 RFHNAVPE
+493 RFHNAVPD

-513 SGILDVIYTL
+513 SGLLDVVYTL

-546 EQVEDTKTRSN
+546 EQIEDTNQRSN

-572 LTLDEAKELNNIDDL
+572 LTLDEAKGLNNIDDL
-587 IGNSII
+587 IQNSII
-593 VSRYEVDGTKTTGT
+593 VSRYEVNGTKTTGT
-607 MASNGYYVVPLFSAN
+607 IASNGYYVVQLFSAN
-622 YAGVQNDL
+622 YAGVQNDT

-650 YYEGMVPYISNQYKS
+650 YYEGMVPYISNQFKA

-680 RNIFGSTYATMA
+680 KKIFGSTYGTMA
-692 DFKKGMFQKRIENVQ
+692 DFKKAMFQKRIDKVKE
-707 KLKPVTIQWNNQTVT
+707 LKPVTIQWKNQTVT
-722 IKNFAALQQ
+722 IKNFAVLQQ

-746 TPGGSNNI
+746 TSDGFNNI

-766 EIFRAY
+766 QIFRAY

-787 QEPVEPTA
+787 QEPAEPTA
-795 TPEVKPT
+795 RPEVTAVPTSTPTAAPTASPTSTPSVTPGVTEKPGVTPEVKPT
-802 AAPTA
+802 ST
-807 TPEVTPTVAPTA
+807 
-819 TPEVT
+819 
-824 PTVAPTVTPDAKP
+824 
-837 DVTPGTTGKPDMTPG
+837 
-852 VKPTAAPTNTP
+852 PTNTP
-863 GVKPTAAPTATPGEK
+863 GVKPTSAPAATPTASPTSTPS
-878 PVVTPGVKP
+878 VTPGVTEK
-887 TAVPTNTP
+887 
-895 GVKPT
+895 
-900 AAPTNTPG
+900 
-908 VKPTAVPT
+908 
-916 NTPGVKPTVAPTN
+916 
-929 TPGVKPTAVPT
+929 
-940 NTPGVKPTAAPTAT
+940 
-954 PGENPG
+954 PG
-960 VTPDVKPTIAPS
+960 VTPTVTPEVKPTSAPAATPIASPTAIPS
-972 DKPPVQPPADKPTL
+972 VTPSNKPPVQPPAETD
-986 TPGNMQTSAPAEK
+986 S
-999 DPAMSD
+999 DMSD
-1005 NDNLLP
+1005 IDDLLP

-1093 AYKIIDGKRVSISRS
+1093 AYKIIDGKRVSISKS

-1114 TKGGKYSDPVKLKAK
+1114 TKGGKYGDPQKLQTK
-1129 RSFISVKSGKKIK
+1129 RSLVSVKSGKKIK
-1142 LQVKAAGKKMNK
+1142 LKIKASGKKLNK

-1167 IAKVSKKGT
+1167 IVKVSKTGT

>member
-1 MKKIRIA
+1 MDEKIRI
-8 AAVVIMMMGMIFPS
+8 VVVAMIMMLGIIVPS
-22 FISSAASLGETVS
+22 FICSAASVGETVS
-35 QNTEATLKAVD
+35 QNTEAALKAVD
-46 YYTDEKTAALLVPS
+46 YYKDEKVLGLVAPT
-60 RYSATEKLNK
+60 RYSLTDKLNK

-76 RDGKDITKITDEEAI
+76 RDGRDITKITDEEAI
-91 QELNQDN
+91 LELNQDN

-111 QGEIGQ
+111 QGEIGPI
-117 TIQRIVDSTAGAQ
+117 IQRIVDSSAGAQ
-130 DKGSTFYTEKISQN
+130 NQDSTLLTEKILQN

-149 LGLAYIERL
+149 LGLSYIERL
-158 YNFNMGEKNIKDVL
+158 YNFNMGEKNIRDVL

-219 GSFDLGAFLEENR
+219 ASMNLGAFLEENR
-232 QKWIPDMTLDEWLL
+232 QKWIQDMTLDEWLL
-246 QESPAFIVDDST
+246 QESPAFIVDDSA
-258 SDSTAGT
+258 SDPTAGT

-306 DCYLDRDLKISD
+306 DCYLDRNLKSTNA
-318 PVQYAEKREEFRKDL
+318 VQYAEKREEFRKDL
-333 EQGARQQK
+333 EQSARQQK

-374 TTTSGQTEW
+374 TTTSGQAEW

-389 KASIGVKEFFT
+389 AASIGVREFFT

-422 YLSKALS
+422 YLSKALT

-448 MLNKYGIRDGMQ
+448 MLNQNGIRDGMQ

-501 RFQDEK
+501 RFQSEK

-513 SGILDVIYTL
+513 SGLLDVIYTL

-546 EQVEDTKTRSN
+546 EQIEDTKTRSN

-587 IGNSII
+587 IQNSII

-650 YYEGMVPYISNQYKS
+650 YYEGMVPYISNQYKA

-680 RNIFGSTYATMA
+680 KNIFGGTYGTMA
-692 DFKKGMFQKRIENVQ
+692 DFKKAMFQKRIDKVKE
-707 KLKPVTIQWNNQTVT
+707 LKPVTIQWNNQTVT
-722 IKNFAALQQ
+722 FKNFEALQQ
-731 LMKEAVESDLVNVNV
+731 LMKEAVESDLVNVSV

-754 RAQATQVEQLKA
+754 RAQATQIELLKA

-802 AAPTA
+802 AVPTA
-807 TPEVTPTVAPTA
+807 TPGVTPTA
-819 TPEVT
+819 
-824 PTVAPTVTPDAKP
+824 APTVTPDAKP
-837 DVTPGTTGKPDMTPG
+837 DVTPGTT
-852 VKPTAAPTNTP
+852 
-863 GVKPTAAPTATPGEK
+863 EK
-878 PVVTPGVKP
+878 
-887 TAVPTNTP
+887 
-895 GVKPT
+895 
-900 AAPTNTPG
+900 
-908 VKPTAVPT
+908 
-916 NTPGVKPTVAPTN
+916 
-929 TPGVKPTAVPT
+929 
-940 NTPGVKPTAAPTAT
+940 
-954 PGENPG
+954 PG
-960 VTPDVKPTIAPS
+960 VTPDVKPTAAPTSTPGGKPDITPGATEKPDVKPSATPS
-972 DKPPVQPPADKPTL
+972 DKPSVQPPADIPTS
-986 TPGNMQTSAPAEK
+986 TPGNLQTAAPGT
-999 DPAMSD
+999 DSV
-1005 NDNLLP
+1005 LP
-1011 DEDDDSILDG
+1011 DGDDDNVLEE
-1021 GALKSELLIAR
+1021 GALKSELLIAK
-1032 VSASSK
+1032 VSTSK
-1038 SQIIRWN
+1038 TSQIIRWN

-1059 GNGKYKCLRTVS
+1059 ANGKYKCLRTVS
-1071 KKVLRWKRTGLK
+1071 KKILRWKRTGLK
-1083 KGTQY
+1083 KGTPY
-1088 RYYVM
+1088 RYYVE
-1093 AYKIIDGKRVSISRS
+1093 AYKLIDGMRVSLSKS
-1108 LPAYSI
+1108 LPAYST
-1114 TKGGKYSDPVKLKAK
+1114 TKGGKYGNPVKLQTK
-1129 RSFISVKSGKKIK
+1129 RSLVSVKSGKMIK
-1142 LQVKAAGKKMNK
+1142 LNVKAAGKKMNK

-1176 ITGGRR
+1176 VTGGRR

-1195 SKKIKVKVK
+1195 SKKIKVRVK

>member
-1 MKKIRIA
+1 MKKIRI
-8 AAVVIMMMGMIFPS
+8 VVVAMIMMLGIIVPS
-22 FISSAASLGETVS
+22 FICSAASVGETVS
-35 QNTEATLKAVD
+35 KNTEAALKAVD
-46 YYTDEKTAALLVPS
+46 YYKDEKISALLVPS

-76 RDGKDITKITDEEAI
+76 RDGRNITEITDEEAI

-149 LGLAYIERL
+149 LGLSYVERL
-158 YNFNMGEKNIKDVL
+158 YNFNMGEKNIRDVL

-219 GSFDLGAFLEENR
+219 ASMNLGAFLEENR

-246 QESPAFIVDDST
+246 QESPAFIVDDSA
-258 SDSTAGT
+258 SDPTAGT

-306 DCYLDRDLKISD
+306 DCYLDRNLKSTNA
-318 PVQYAEKREEFRKDL
+318 VQYAEKREEFRKDL
-333 EQGARQQK
+333 EQSARQQK

-374 TTTSGQTEW
+374 TTTSGQAEW

-389 KASIGVKEFFT
+389 AASIGVREFFT

-422 YLSKALS
+422 YLSKALT

-448 MLNKYGIRDGMQ
+448 MLNQNGIRDGMQ

-501 RFQDEK
+501 RFQSEK

-513 SGILDVIYTL
+513 SGLLDVIYTL

-587 IGNSII
+587 IQNSII

-650 YYEGMVPYISNQYKS
+650 YYEGMVPYISNQYKA

-680 RNIFGSTYATMA
+680 KNIFGGTYGTMA
-692 DFKKGMFQKRIENVQ
+692 DFKKAMFQKRIDKVKE
-707 KLKPVTIQWNNQTVT
+707 LKPVTIQWNNQTVT
-722 IKNFAALQQ
+722 IKNFEALQQ
-731 LMKEAVESDLVNVNV
+731 LMKEAVESDLVNVSV

-754 RAQATQVEQLKA
+754 RAQATQIELLKA

-802 AAPTA
+802 AVPTMTPTA
-807 TPEVTPTVAPTA
+807 TPEVKPTA
-819 TPEVT
+819 TPT
-824 PTVAPTVTPDAKP
+824 A
-837 DVTPGTTGKPDMTPG
+837 TPG
-852 VKPTAAPTNTP
+852 VKPSATP
-863 GVKPTAAPTATPGEK
+863 NVTPEATEKPEVKPTAT
-878 PVVTPGVKP
+878 PVVTPEASAAPGKSPEPSEKPNVTPEATEKPEVKP
-887 TAVPTNTP
+887 S
-895 GVKPT
+895 
-900 AAPTNTPG
+900 
-908 VKPTAVPT
+908 
-916 NTPGVKPTVAPTN
+916 
-929 TPGVKPTAVPT
+929 
-940 NTPGVKPTAAPTAT
+940 AT
-954 PGENPG
+954 
-960 VTPDVKPTIAPS
+960 PS
-972 DKPPVQPPADKPTL
+972 DKPSVQPPADLPTA
-986 TPGNMQTSAPAEK
+986 TPGNMQTSAPADTDPGMPDK
-999 DPAMSD
+999 DD
-1005 NDNLLP
+1005 LVP
-1011 DEDDDSILDG
+1011 DGDDDSILEE
-1021 GALKSELLIAR
+1021 GALKSELLIAK
-1032 VSASSK
+1032 VSASNK

-1045 SVKSADGYYIYGAK
+1045 SVKSADGYFIYGAK
-1059 GNGKYKCLRTVS
+1059 ANGKYKCLRTVS

-1093 AYKIIDGKRVSISRS
+1093 AYKIIDGKRVSLTKS
-1108 LPAYSI
+1108 LPAYSM
-1114 TKGGKYSDPVKLKAK
+1114 TKGGKYGNPVKLQTK
-1129 RSFISVKSGKKIK
+1129 RSLVSVKSGKKMK
-1142 LQVKAAGKKMNK
+1142 LKVKAAGKKMNK

-1176 ITGGRR
+1176 VTGGRR

-1195 SKKIKVKVK
+1195 SKKIKVRVK

>member
-1 MKKIRIA
+1 MKKIRI
-8 AAVVIMMMGMIFPS
+8 VVVAMIMMLGIIVPS
-22 FISSAASLGETVS
+22 FICSAASVGETVS
-35 QNTEATLKAVD
+35 KNTEAALKAVD
-46 YYTDEKTAALLVPS
+46 YYKDEKISALLVPS

-76 RDGKDITKITDEEAI
+76 RDGRNITEITDEEAI

-149 LGLAYIERL
+149 LGLSYVERL
-158 YNFNMGEKNIKDVL
+158 YNFNMGEKNIRDVL

-199 LKLSNSN
+199 LKLSHSN

-219 GSFDLGAFLEENR
+219 ASMNLGAFLEENR

-246 QESPAFIVDDST
+246 QESPAFIVDDSA
-258 SDSTAGT
+258 SDPTAGT

-306 DCYLDRDLKISD
+306 DCYLDRNLKSTNA
-318 PVQYAEKREEFRKDL
+318 VQYAEKREEFRKDL
-333 EQGARQQK
+333 EQSARQQK

-374 TTTSGQTEW
+374 TTTSGQAEW

-389 KASIGVKEFFT
+389 AASIGVREFFT

-422 YLSKALS
+422 YLSKALT

-448 MLNKYGIRDGMQ
+448 MLNQNGIRDGMQ

-501 RFQDEK
+501 RFQSEK

-513 SGILDVIYTL
+513 SGLLDVIYTL

-587 IGNSII
+587 IQNSII

-650 YYEGMVPYISNQYKS
+650 YYEGMVPYISNQYKA

-680 RNIFGSTYATMA
+680 KNIFGGTYGTMA
-692 DFKKGMFQKRIENVQ
+692 DFKKAMFQKRIDKVKE
-707 KLKPVTIQWNNQTVT
+707 LKPVTIQWNNQTVT
-722 IKNFAALQQ
+722 IKNFEALQQ
-731 LMKEAVESDLVNVNV
+731 LMKEAVESDLVNVSV

-754 RAQATQVEQLKA
+754 RAQATQIELLKA

-802 AAPTA
+802 AVPTMTPTA
-807 TPEVTPTVAPTA
+807 TPEVKPTA
-819 TPEVT
+819 TPT
-824 PTVAPTVTPDAKP
+824 A
-837 DVTPGTTGKPDMTPG
+837 TPG
-852 VKPTAAPTNTP
+852 VKPSATP
-863 GVKPTAAPTATPGEK
+863 NVTPEATEKPEVKPTAT
-878 PVVTPGVKP
+878 PVVTPEASAAPGKSPEPSEKPNVTPEATEKPEVKP
-887 TAVPTNTP
+887 S
-895 GVKPT
+895 
-900 AAPTNTPG
+900 
-908 VKPTAVPT
+908 
-916 NTPGVKPTVAPTN
+916 
-929 TPGVKPTAVPT
+929 
-940 NTPGVKPTAAPTAT
+940 AT
-954 PGENPG
+954 
-960 VTPDVKPTIAPS
+960 PS
-972 DKPPVQPPADKPTL
+972 DKPSVQPPADLPTA
-986 TPGNMQTSAPAEK
+986 TPGNMQTSAPADTDPGMPDK
-999 DPAMSD
+999 DD
-1005 NDNLLP
+1005 LVP
-1011 DEDDDSILDG
+1011 DGDDDSILEE
-1021 GALKSELLIAR
+1021 GALKSELLIAK
-1032 VSASSK
+1032 VSASNK

-1045 SVKSADGYYIYGAK
+1045 SVKSADGYFIYGAK
-1059 GNGKYKCLRTVS
+1059 ANGKYKCLRTVS

-1093 AYKIIDGKRVSISRS
+1093 AYKIIDGKRVSLTKS
-1108 LPAYSI
+1108 LPAYSM
-1114 TKGGKYSDPVKLKAK
+1114 TKGGKYGNPVKLQTK
-1129 RSFISVKSGKKIK
+1129 RSLVSVKSGKKMK
-1142 LQVKAAGKKMNK
+1142 LKVKAAGKKMNK

-1176 ITGGRR
+1176 VTGGRR

-1195 SKKIKVKVK
+1195 SKKIKVRVK

>member
-1 MKKIRIA
+1 MKKIRI
-8 AAVVIMMMGMIFPS
+8 VVVAMIMMLGMIVPS
-22 FISSAASLGETVS
+22 FICSAASVGETVS
-35 QNTEATLKAVD
+35 QNTEAALKAVD
-46 YYTDEKTAALLVPS
+46 YYKDEKVLGLVAPT
-60 RYSATEKLNK
+60 RYSLTDKLNK

-76 RDGKDITKITDEEAI
+76 RDGRDITKITDEEAI
-91 QELNQDN
+91 LELNQDN

-111 QGEIGQ
+111 QGEIGPI
-117 TIQRIVDSTAGAQ
+117 IQRIVDSSAGAQ
-130 DKGSTFYTEKISQN
+130 NQDSTLLTEKILQN

-149 LGLAYIERL
+149 LGLSYIERL
-158 YNFNMGEKNIKDVL
+158 YNFNMGEKNIRDVL

-219 GSFDLGAFLEENR
+219 ASMNLGAFLEENR

-246 QESPAFIVDDST
+246 QESPAYIVDDSA
-258 SDSTAGT
+258 SDPTAGT
-265 GLYSRLYNDAVM
+265 GLYSRLYNDVVM

-306 DCYLDRDLKISD
+306 DCYVDRNLKSTNA
-318 PVQYAEKREEFRKDL
+318 VQYAEKREEFRKDL
-333 EQGARQQK
+333 EQSARQQK

-374 TTTSGQTEW
+374 TTTSGQAEW

-389 KASIGVKEFFT
+389 AASIGVREFFT

-422 YLSKALS
+422 YLSKALT

-448 MLNKYGIRDGMQ
+448 MLNQNGIRDGMQ

-501 RFQDEK
+501 RFQSEK

-513 SGILDVIYTL
+513 SGLLDVIYTL

-587 IGNSII
+587 IQNSII

-650 YYEGMVPYISNQYKS
+650 YYEGMVPYISNQYKA

-680 RNIFGSTYATMA
+680 KNIFGGTYGTMA
-692 DFKKGMFQKRIENVQ
+692 DFKKAMFQKRIDKVKE
-707 KLKPVTIQWNNQTVT
+707 LKPVTIQWNNQTVT
-722 IKNFAALQQ
+722 IKNFEALQQ
-731 LMKEAVESDLVNVNV
+731 LMKEAVESDLVNVSV

-754 RAQATQVEQLKA
+754 RAQATQIELLKA

-802 AAPTA
+802 AVPTMTPTA
-807 TPEVTPTVAPTA
+807 TPEVKPTA
-819 TPEVT
+819 TPT
-824 PTVAPTVTPDAKP
+824 A
-837 DVTPGTTGKPDMTPG
+837 TPG
-852 VKPTAAPTNTP
+852 VKPSATP
-863 GVKPTAAPTATPGEK
+863 NVTPEATEKPEVKPTAT
-878 PVVTPGVKP
+878 PVVTPEASAAPGKSPEPSEKPNVTPEATEKPEVKP
-887 TAVPTNTP
+887 S
-895 GVKPT
+895 
-900 AAPTNTPG
+900 
-908 VKPTAVPT
+908 
-916 NTPGVKPTVAPTN
+916 
-929 TPGVKPTAVPT
+929 
-940 NTPGVKPTAAPTAT
+940 AT
-954 PGENPG
+954 
-960 VTPDVKPTIAPS
+960 PS
-972 DKPPVQPPADKPTL
+972 DKPSVQPPADLPTA
-986 TPGNMQTSAPAEK
+986 TPGNMQTSAPADTDPGMPDK
-999 DPAMSD
+999 DD
-1005 NDNLLP
+1005 LVP
-1011 DEDDDSILDG
+1011 DGDDDSILEE
-1021 GALKSELLIAR
+1021 GALKSELLIAK
-1032 VSASSK
+1032 VSASNK

-1045 SVKSADGYYIYGAK
+1045 SVKSADGYFIYGAK
-1059 GNGKYKCLRTVS
+1059 ANGKYKCLRTVS

-1083 KGTQY
+1083 KGTPY
-1088 RYYVM
+1088 RYYVK
-1093 AYKIIDGKRVSISRS
+1093 AYKLIDGKRVSLSKS
-1108 LPAYSI
+1108 LPAYST
-1114 TKGGKYSDPVKLKAK
+1114 TKGGKYGNPVKLRTK
-1129 RSFISVKSGKKIK
+1129 RSLVSVKSGKKIK
-1142 LQVKAAGKKMNK
+1142 LNVKAAGKKMNK
-1154 ASKKVRYISANPS
+1154 ASKKVRYLSTNPS
-1167 IAKVSKKGT
+1167 IAKVSKKG
-1176 ITGGRR
+1176 IVTGGRR
-1182 GTCYIYCVAWNGL
+1182 GTCYVYCVAWNGL
-1195 SKKIKVKVK
+1195 SKKIKVRVK

>member
-1 MKKIRIA
+1 MKKIRI
-8 AAVVIMMMGMIFPS
+8 VVVAMIMMLGMIVPS
-22 FISSAASLGETVS
+22 FICSAASVGETVS
-35 QNTEATLKAVD
+35 KNTEAALKAVD
-46 YYTDEKTAALLVPS
+46 YYKDEKISALLVPS

-76 RDGKDITKITDEEAI
+76 RDGRNITEITDEEAI

-149 LGLAYIERL
+149 LGLSYVERL
-158 YNFNMGEKNIKDVL
+158 YNFNMGEKNIRDVL
-172 LYEPGTYGIKVD
+172 LYEPDTYGIKVD

-219 GSFDLGAFLEENR
+219 ASMNLGAFLEENR

-246 QESPAFIVDDST
+246 QESPAFIVDDSA
-258 SDSTAGT
+258 SDPTAGT

-306 DCYLDRDLKISD
+306 DCYLDRNLKSTNA
-318 PVQYAEKREEFRKDL
+318 VQYAEKREEFRKDL
-333 EQGARQQK
+333 KQSARQQK
-341 AFIDLWRRVTKPENI
+341 AFIDLWRRVTKPENR

-374 TTTSGQTEW
+374 TTTSGQAEW

-389 KASIGVKEFFT
+389 AASIGVREFFT

-422 YLSKALS
+422 YLSKALT

-448 MLNKYGIRDGMQ
+448 MLNQNGIRDGMQ

-501 RFQDEK
+501 RFQSEK

-513 SGILDVIYTL
+513 SGLLDVIYTL
-523 DYAEADIM
+523 DYAEADVM

-587 IGNSII
+587 IQNSII

-650 YYEGMVPYISNQYKS
+650 YYEGMVPYISNQYKA

-680 RNIFGSTYATMA
+680 KNIFGGTYGTMA
-692 DFKKGMFQKRIENVQ
+692 DFKKAMFQKRIDKVKE
-707 KLKPVTIQWNNQTVT
+707 LKPVTIQWNNQTVT
-722 IKNFAALQQ
+722 IKNFEALQQ
-731 LMKEAVESDLVNVNV
+731 LMKEAVESDLVNVSV

-754 RAQATQVEQLKA
+754 RAQATQIELLKA

-802 AAPTA
+802 AVPTMTPTA
-807 TPEVTPTVAPTA
+807 TPEVKPTA
-819 TPEVT
+819 TPT
-824 PTVAPTVTPDAKP
+824 A
-837 DVTPGTTGKPDMTPG
+837 TPG
-852 VKPTAAPTNTP
+852 VKPSATP
-863 GVKPTAAPTATPGEK
+863 NVTPEATEKPEVKPTAT
-878 PVVTPGVKP
+878 PVVTPEASAAPGKSPEPSEKPNVTPEATEKPEVKP
-887 TAVPTNTP
+887 S
-895 GVKPT
+895 
-900 AAPTNTPG
+900 
-908 VKPTAVPT
+908 
-916 NTPGVKPTVAPTN
+916 
-929 TPGVKPTAVPT
+929 
-940 NTPGVKPTAAPTAT
+940 AT
-954 PGENPG
+954 
-960 VTPDVKPTIAPS
+960 PS
-972 DKPPVQPPADKPTL
+972 DKPSVQPPADLPTA
-986 TPGNMQTSAPAEK
+986 TPGNMQTSAPADTDPGMPDK
-999 DPAMSD
+999 DD
-1005 NDNLLP
+1005 LVP
-1011 DEDDDSILDG
+1011 DGDDDSILEE
-1021 GALKSELLIAR
+1021 GALKSELLIAK
-1032 VSASSK
+1032 VSASNK

-1045 SVKSADGYYIYGAK
+1045 SVKSADGYFIYGAK
-1059 GNGKYKCLRTVS
+1059 ANGKYKCLRTVS

-1093 AYKIIDGKRVSISRS
+1093 AYKIIDGKRVSLTKS
-1108 LPAYSI
+1108 LPAYSM
-1114 TKGGKYSDPVKLKAK
+1114 TKGGKYGNPVKLQTK
-1129 RSFISVKSGKKIK
+1129 RSLVSVKSGKKMK
-1142 LQVKAAGKKMNK
+1142 LKVKAAGKKMNK

-1176 ITGGRR
+1176 VTGGRR

-1195 SKKIKVKVK
+1195 SKKIKVRVK

>member
-1 MKKIRIA
+1 MKKIRI
-8 AAVVIMMMGMIFPS
+8 VVVAMIMMLGIIVPS
-22 FISSAASLGETVS
+22 FICSAASVGETVS
-35 QNTEATLKAVD
+35 KNTEAALKAVD
-46 YYTDEKTAALLVPS
+46 YYKDEKISALLVPS

-76 RDGKDITKITDEEAI
+76 RDGRNITEITDEEAI

-149 LGLAYIERL
+149 LGLSYVERL
-158 YNFNMGEKNIKDVL
+158 YNFNMGEKNIRDVL
-172 LYEPGTYGIKVD
+172 LYEPDTYGIKVD

-219 GSFDLGAFLEENR
+219 ASMNLGAFLEENR

-246 QESPAFIVDDST
+246 QESPAFIVDDSA
-258 SDSTAGT
+258 SDPTAGT

-306 DCYLDRDLKISD
+306 DCYLDRNLKSTNA
-318 PVQYAEKREEFRKDL
+318 VQYAEKREEFRKDL
-333 EQGARQQK
+333 KQSARQQK
-341 AFIDLWRRVTKPENI
+341 AFIDLWRRVTKPENR

-374 TTTSGQTEW
+374 TTTSGQAEW

-389 KASIGVKEFFT
+389 AASIGVREFFT

-422 YLSKALS
+422 YLSKALT

-448 MLNKYGIRDGMQ
+448 MLNQNGIRDGMQ

-501 RFQDEK
+501 RFQSEK

-513 SGILDVIYTL
+513 SGLLDVIYTL
-523 DYAEADIM
+523 DYAEADVM

-587 IGNSII
+587 IQNSII

-650 YYEGMVPYISNQYKS
+650 YYEGMVPYISNQYKA

-680 RNIFGSTYATMA
+680 KNIFGGTYGTMA
-692 DFKKGMFQKRIENVQ
+692 DFKKAMFQKRIDKVKE
-707 KLKPVTIQWNNQTVT
+707 LKPVTIQWNNQTVT
-722 IKNFAALQQ
+722 IKNFEALQQ
-731 LMKEAVESDLVNVNV
+731 LMKEAVESDLVNVSV

-754 RAQATQVEQLKA
+754 RAQATQIELLKA

-802 AAPTA
+802 ATPGVTPTA
-807 TPEVTPTVAPTA
+807 TPEVKPTSTPDVTPGATEVPEVKPTVTPTATPTVTPIATPGAEPSATPNVTPEATGKPEVTPSA

-824 PTVAPTVTPDAKP
+824 P
-837 DVTPGTTGKPDMTPG
+837 G
-852 VKPTAAPTNTP
+852 VSAAPGKSP
-863 GVKPTAAPTATPGEK
+863 EPSAT
-878 PVVTPGVKP
+878 
-887 TAVPTNTP
+887 
-895 GVKPT
+895 
-900 AAPTNTPG
+900 
-908 VKPTAVPT
+908 
-916 NTPGVKPTVAPTN
+916 
-929 TPGVKPTAVPT
+929 
-940 NTPGVKPTAAPTAT
+940 
-954 PGENPG
+954 
-960 VTPDVKPTIAPS
+960 PS
-972 DKPPVQPPADKPTL
+972 DKPSVQPPADLPTF
-986 TPGNMQTSAPAEK
+986 TPGNMQTSAPADT
-999 DPAMSD
+999 DPDLS
-1005 NDNLLP
+1005 
-1011 DEDDDSILDG
+1011 DEDEDSISSG
-1021 GALKSELLIAR
+1021 GALKSELLIAK
-1032 VSASSK
+1032 VSTTK
-1038 SQIIRWN
+1038 TSQIIRWN
-1045 SVKSADGYYIYGAK
+1045 SVKSADGYFIYGAK
-1059 GNGKYKCLRTVS
+1059 ANGKYKCLRTVS

-1083 KGTQY
+1083 KGTSY
-1088 RYYVM
+1088 RYYVE
-1093 AYKIIDGKRVSISRS
+1093 AYKLIDGKRVSLSKS
-1108 LPAYSI
+1108 LPAYST
-1114 TKGGKYSDPVKLKAK
+1114 TKGGKYGNPVKLRTK
-1129 RSFISVKSGKKIK
+1129 RSLVSVKSGKKIK
-1142 LQVKAAGKKMNK
+1142 LNVKAAGKKMNK

-1167 IAKVSKKGT
+1167 IAKVSKKG
-1176 ITGGRR
+1176 IVTGGRR
-1182 GTCYIYCVAWNGL
+1182 GTCYVYCVAWNGL
-1195 SKKIKVKVK
+1195 SKKIKVRVK

>member
-1 MKKIRIA
+1 MKKIRI
-8 AAVVIMMMGMIFPS
+8 VVVAMIMMLGIIVPS
-22 FISSAASLGETVS
+22 FICSAASVGETVS
-35 QNTEATLKAVD
+35 QNTEAALKAVD
-46 YYTDEKTAALLVPS
+46 YYKDEKVLGLVAPT
-60 RYSATEKLNK
+60 RYSLTDKLNK

-76 RDGKDITKITDEEAI
+76 RDGRDITKITDEEAI
-91 QELNQDN
+91 LELNQDN

-111 QGEIGQ
+111 QGEIGPI
-117 TIQRIVDSTAGAQ
+117 IQRIVDSSAGAQ
-130 DKGSTFYTEKISQN
+130 NQDSTLLTEKILQN

-149 LGLAYIERL
+149 LGLSYIERL
-158 YNFNMGEKNIKDVL
+158 YNFNMGEKNIRDVL

-219 GSFDLGAFLEENR
+219 DSRNLGEFLEKSR
-232 QKWIPDMTLDEWLL
+232 QKWISDMTLDEWLL
-246 QESPAFIVDDST
+246 QESPAYIVDDSA
-258 SDSTAGT
+258 SDPTAGT
-265 GLYSRLYNDAVM
+265 GLYSRLYNDVVM

-306 DCYLDRDLKISD
+306 DCYVDRNLKSTNA
-318 PVQYAEKREEFRKDL
+318 VQYAEKREEFRKDL
-333 EQGARQQK
+333 EQSAKQQK

-374 TTTSGQTEW
+374 TTTSGQAEW

-389 KASIGVKEFFT
+389 AASIGVREFFT

-422 YLSKALS
+422 YLSKALT

-448 MLNKYGIRDGMQ
+448 MLNQNGIRDGMQ

-501 RFQDEK
+501 RFQSEK

-513 SGILDVIYTL
+513 SGLLDVIYTL

-587 IGNSII
+587 IQNSII

-650 YYEGMVPYISNQYKS
+650 YYEGMVPYISNQYKA

-680 RNIFGSTYATMA
+680 KNIFGGTYGTMA
-692 DFKKGMFQKRIENVQ
+692 DFKKAMFQKRIDKVKE
-707 KLKPVTIQWNNQTVT
+707 LKPVTIQWNNQTVT
-722 IKNFAALQQ
+722 IKNFEALQQ
-731 LMKEAVESDLVNVNV
+731 LMKEAVESDLVNVSV

-754 RAQATQVEQLKA
+754 RAQATQIELLKA

-802 AAPTA
+802 AVPTMTPTA
-807 TPEVTPTVAPTA
+807 TPEVKPTA
-819 TPEVT
+819 TPT
-824 PTVAPTVTPDAKP
+824 A
-837 DVTPGTTGKPDMTPG
+837 TPG
-852 VKPTAAPTNTP
+852 VKPSATP
-863 GVKPTAAPTATPGEK
+863 NVTPEATEKPEVKPTAT
-878 PVVTPGVKP
+878 PVVTPEASAAPGKSPEPSEKPNVTPEATEKPEVKP
-887 TAVPTNTP
+887 S
-895 GVKPT
+895 
-900 AAPTNTPG
+900 
-908 VKPTAVPT
+908 
-916 NTPGVKPTVAPTN
+916 
-929 TPGVKPTAVPT
+929 
-940 NTPGVKPTAAPTAT
+940 AT
-954 PGENPG
+954 
-960 VTPDVKPTIAPS
+960 PS
-972 DKPPVQPPADKPTL
+972 DKPSVQPPADLPTA
-986 TPGNMQTSAPAEK
+986 TPGNMQTSAPADTDPGMPDK
-999 DPAMSD
+999 DD
-1005 NDNLLP
+1005 LVP
-1011 DEDDDSILDG
+1011 DGDDDSILEE
-1021 GALKSELLIAR
+1021 GALKSEPLIAK
-1032 VSASSK
+1032 VSASNK

-1045 SVKSADGYYIYGAK
+1045 SVKSADGYFIYGAK
-1059 GNGKYKCLRTVS
+1059 ANGKYKCLRTVS

-1083 KGTQY
+1083 KGTSY
-1088 RYYVM
+1088 RYYVE
-1093 AYKIIDGKRVSISRS
+1093 AYKLIDGKRVSLSKS
-1108 LPAYSI
+1108 LPAYST
-1114 TKGGKYSDPVKLKAK
+1114 TKGGKYGNPVKLRTK
-1129 RSFISVKSGKKIK
+1129 RSLVSVKSGKKIK
-1142 LQVKAAGKKMNK
+1142 LNVKAAGKKMNK

-1167 IAKVSKKGT
+1167 IAKVSKKG
-1176 ITGGRR
+1176 IVTGGRR
-1182 GTCYIYCVAWNGL
+1182 GTCYVYCVAWNGL
-1195 SKKIKVKVK
+1195 SKKIKVRVK

>member
-1 MKKIRIA
+1 MKKIRI
-8 AAVVIMMMGMIFPS
+8 VVVAMIMMLGIIVPS
-22 FISSAASLGETVS
+22 FICSAASVGETVS
-35 QNTEATLKAVD
+35 KNTEAALKAVD
-46 YYTDEKTAALLVPS
+46 YYKDEKISALLVPS

-76 RDGKDITKITDEEAI
+76 RDGRNITEITDEEAI

-149 LGLAYIERL
+149 LGLSYVERL
-158 YNFNMGEKNIKDVL
+158 YNFNMGEKNIRDVL

-219 GSFDLGAFLEENR
+219 ASMNLGAFLEENR

-246 QESPAFIVDDST
+246 QESPAFIVDDSA
-258 SDSTAGT
+258 SDPTAGT

-306 DCYLDRDLKISD
+306 DCYLDRNLKSTNA
-318 PVQYAEKREEFRKDL
+318 VQYAEKREEFRKDL
-333 EQGARQQK
+333 EQSARQQK

-374 TTTSGQTEW
+374 TTTSGQAEW

-389 KASIGVKEFFT
+389 AASIGVREFFT

-422 YLSKALS
+422 YLSKALT

-448 MLNKYGIRDGMQ
+448 MLNQNGIRDGMQ

-501 RFQDEK
+501 RFQSEK

-513 SGILDVIYTL
+513 SGLLDVIYTL

-587 IGNSII
+587 IQNSII

-650 YYEGMVPYISNQYKS
+650 YYEGMVPYISNQYKA

-680 RNIFGSTYATMA
+680 KNIFGGTYGTMA
-692 DFKKGMFQKRIENVQ
+692 DFKKAMFQKRIDKVKE
-707 KLKPVTIQWNNQTVT
+707 LKPVTIQWNNQTVT
-722 IKNFAALQQ
+722 IKNFEALQQ
-731 LMKEAVESDLVNVNV
+731 LMKEAVEGDRVNVSV

-754 RAQATQVEQLKA
+754 RAQATQIELLKA

-802 AAPTA
+802 AVPTMTPTA
-807 TPEVTPTVAPTA
+807 TPEVKPTA
-819 TPEVT
+819 TPT
-824 PTVAPTVTPDAKP
+824 A
-837 DVTPGTTGKPDMTPG
+837 TPG
-852 VKPTAAPTNTP
+852 VKPSATP
-863 GVKPTAAPTATPGEK
+863 NVTPEATEKPEVKPSAT
-878 PVVTPGVKP
+878 
-887 TAVPTNTP
+887 
-895 GVKPT
+895 
-900 AAPTNTPG
+900 
-908 VKPTAVPT
+908 
-916 NTPGVKPTVAPTN
+916 
-929 TPGVKPTAVPT
+929 
-940 NTPGVKPTAAPTAT
+940 
-954 PGENPG
+954 
-960 VTPDVKPTIAPS
+960 PS
-972 DKPPVQPPADKPTL
+972 DKPSVQPPADLPTA
-986 TPGNMQTSAPAEK
+986 TPGNMQTSAPADTDPGMPDK
-999 DPAMSD
+999 DD
-1005 NDNLLP
+1005 LVP
-1011 DEDDDSILDG
+1011 DGDDDSILEE
-1021 GALKSELLIAR
+1021 GALKSELLIAK
-1032 VSASSK
+1032 VSASNK

-1045 SVKSADGYYIYGAK
+1045 SVKSADGYFIYGAK
-1059 GNGKYKCLRTVS
+1059 ANGKYKCLRTVS

-1093 AYKIIDGKRVSISRS
+1093 AYKIIDGKRVSLTKS
-1108 LPAYSI
+1108 LPAYSM
-1114 TKGGKYSDPVKLKAK
+1114 TKGGKYGNPVKLQTK
-1129 RSFISVKSGKKIK
+1129 RSLVSVKSGKKMK
-1142 LQVKAAGKKMNK
+1142 LKVKAAGKKMNK

-1176 ITGGRR
+1176 VTGGRR

-1195 SKKIKVKVK
+1195 SKKIKVRVK